1 MADVSFTFSGDAS
14 SLQTALEEIKGEVRK
29 TKDSVQGLAGQ
40 FTASFAAIGGA
51 IAAVKSAFA
60 FFSNIPAQAA
70 RIEDL
75 RVTFTQMTG
84 DAEQAGE
91 ILDDLWHDA
100 ANGAV
105 GLEQMAATAKPLLNV
120 FSDSSSIREWTR
132 RFADMA
138 TGSGVA
144 AEQLSKV
151 FSRAMAVGRI
161 DSRAIDTLAR
171 QGIPIY
177 QELAA
182 VIGTSTEAVQ
192 AMVKKGAVSAD
203 QYAAALRR
211 MTDEGGQ
218 YFNLS
223 SQLSNTT
230 AGSWGTLLENI
241 NRVVAKLGEPINE
254 AITPALQSIAIALEE
269 GIPAM
274 QEFAAGFGT
283 ALTGVVDVI
292 SPIVSGIGE
301 LVSLLGGAETVVAA
315 AAAALLMYVG
325 NTKAATASTISFR
338 AQMVTLGNTIKG
350 LSFSSFVSGYR
361 AALTGLKSAM
371 SSTLAGLKVTWSI
384 AWSTMATV
392 TRAAMVAVKAAIVST
407 GIGLIFVGIGE
418 ALGALYSWFMGNS
431 EAAERAAESTR
442 QFEKSLRNLNKQ
454 ADKVKTYEQYDSFM
468 EQLDER
474 MDDLREERRM
484 AVAKDE
490 DEEVIK
496 LLDQQIARLR
506 QKKRHYE
513 ETLPIQIEEAIE
525 AERAAEAM
533 RRQQEEAAELERKL
547 AAARDKLNDLYRRQ
561 RETEREQYLSGLAPE
576 VQIQLRLAD
585 ATAYGQARHTIETL
599 RQEMEAIMRKPV
611 VTEEDAAR
619 YQMLAATYNKIVE
632 LQRRGREEAERTAET
647 ERRRAEEAAKQEKAR
662 ENAAR
667 DYDMAVK
674 MLQAE
679 IAGNERRLE
688 VLKQQ
693 QRITQLTAE
702 YQRQGLSDAEAR
714 AKRMVA
720 LEKQLERMQEKQKE
734 QEEKRQQQQGRGR
747 QQGTRITDSFA
758 GVGGGGRSVV
768 IGGPLISETK
778 KQTRLLEGIGNNTKR
793 PPTVQVS
800 GNVEAVISR

>member
-1 MADVSFTFSGDAS
+1 MADVSFTFSGDAA
-14 SLQTALEEIKGEVRK
+14 SLQNALNEIKGEVRK

-51 IAAVKSAFA
+51 IAAVKGAFA

-84 DAEQAGE
+84 DAEQAGQ

-105 GLEQMAATAKPLLNV
+105 GLEEMAATAKPLLNV
-120 FSDSSSIREWTR
+120 FSDSASIREWSR
-132 RFADMA
+132 RFADIA

-144 AEQLSKV
+144 ADQLSKV
-151 FSRAMAVGRI
+151 FSRAMAIGKI

-182 VIGTSTEAVQ
+182 VIGTTTEAVQ
-192 AMVKKGAVSAD
+192 AMVKKGLVSAD
-203 QYAAALRR
+203 QYAAAFRR
-211 MTDEGGQ
+211 MTDEGGK
-218 YFNLS
+218 YYNLS
-223 SQLSNTT
+223 SQLSNTS
-230 AGSWGTLLENI
+230 AGSWGTMLENI
-241 NRVVAKLGEPINE
+241 NRVAAKLGEPINE
-254 AITPALQSIAIALEE
+254 AFTPVLQSIAVALEE
-269 GIPAM
+269 SLPAV
-274 QEFAAGFGT
+274 QAFAGSFGS
-283 ALTGVVDVI
+283 AFSGVVAVI

-301 LVSLLGGAETVVAA
+301 LVSVLGGAETVVAA

-325 NTKAATASTISFR
+325 NTKAATASTVSFR
-338 AQMVTLGNTIKG
+338 AQLTTMGNTIKG
-350 LSFSSFVSGYR
+350 LSFSSFVTGFRS
-361 AALTGLKSAM
+361 ALSGLKSAM
-371 SSTLAGLKVTWSI
+371 TATLTGLKLTWSVT
-384 AWSTMATV
+384 WSTMATV

-407 GIGLIFVGIGE
+407 GIGLIIVGIGE
-418 ALGALYSWFMGNS
+418 ALGALYSWFAGNS

-442 QFEKSLRNLNKQ
+442 QFEKSLNSLNKQ
-454 ADKVKTYEQYDSFM
+454 AGKVKTHEQYDSFM

-474 MDDLREERRM
+474 LDDLRDPRDM

-490 DEEVIK
+490 DEEVIA

-513 ETLPIQIEEAIE
+513 ETLPIQIEEAIA

-547 AAARDKLNDLYRRQ
+547 AAAREKLNDLYRRQ
-561 RETEREQYLSGLAPE
+561 RENEREQYLSGLAPE

-585 ATAYGQARHTIETL
+585 ATAYGQTRHTIESL
-599 RQEMEAIMRKPV
+599 RKEMEDIMRKPV
-611 VTEEDAAR
+611 VTEQDVAR
-619 YQMLAATYNKIVE
+619 YEMLASTYNKITE
-632 LQRRGREEAERTAET
+632 LQRRSREEAERTAET
-647 ERRRAEEAAKQEKAR
+647 ERRRAEEAAKQEQAR
-662 ENAAR
+662 QNASR
-667 DYDMAVK
+667 DYDMAVR

-679 IAGNERRLE
+679 IAGDERRLQ

-702 YQRQGLSDAEAR
+702 YQRQGLEDAEAR

-720 LEKQLERMQEKQKE
+720 LEKQLEEAQEKQKQQE
-734 QEEKRQQQQGRGR
+734 QKQQGRSR
-747 QQGTRITDSFA
+747 QQGTRITDSMA

-768 IGGPLISETK
+768 IGGPLVSETK
-778 KQTRLLEGIGNNTKR
+778 KQTRLLEGIGNNTR
-793 PPTVQVS
+793 RGPTIQVS

>member
-1 MADVSFTFSGDAS
+1 MADVSFTFSGDAA
-14 SLQTALEEIKGEVRK
+14 SLQNALNEIKGEVRK

-51 IAAVKSAFA
+51 IAAVKGAFA

-84 DAEQAGE
+84 DAEQAGQ

-105 GLEQMAATAKPLLNV
+105 GLEEMAATAKPLLNV
-120 FSDSSSIREWTR
+120 FSDSASIREWSR
-132 RFADMA
+132 RFADIA

-144 AEQLSKV
+144 ADQLSKV
-151 FSRAMAVGRI
+151 FSRAMAIGKI

-182 VIGTSTEAVQ
+182 VIGTTTEAVQ
-192 AMVKKGAVSAD
+192 AMVKKGLVSAD
-203 QYAAALRR
+203 QYAAAFRR
-211 MTDEGGQ
+211 MTDEGGK
-218 YFNLS
+218 YYNLS
-223 SQLSNTT
+223 SQLSNTS
-230 AGSWGTLLENI
+230 AGSWGTMLENI
-241 NRVVAKLGEPINE
+241 NRVAAKLGEPINE
-254 AITPALQSIAIALEE
+254 AFTPVLQSIAVALEE
-269 GIPAM
+269 SLPAV
-274 QEFAAGFGT
+274 QAFAGSFGS
-283 ALTGVVDVI
+283 AFSGVVEVI

-301 LVSLLGGAETVVAA
+301 LVSVLGGAETVVAA

-325 NTKAATASTISFR
+325 NTKAATASTVSFR
-338 AQMVTLGNTIKG
+338 AQLTTLGNTIKG
-350 LSFSSFVSGYR
+350 LSFSSFVTGFR
-361 AALTGLKSAM
+361 TALSGLKSAM
-371 SSTLAGLKVTWSI
+371 TATLTGLKLTWSVT
-384 AWSTMATV
+384 WSTMATV

-407 GIGLIFVGIGE
+407 GIGLIIVGIGE
-418 ALGALYSWFMGNS
+418 ALGALYSWFAGNS

-442 QFEKSLRNLNKQ
+442 QFEKSLNNLNKQ
-454 ADKVKTYEQYDSFM
+454 AGKVKTHEQYDSFM

-474 MDDLREERRM
+474 LDDLRDQRDM

-490 DEEVIK
+490 DEEVIA

-506 QKKRHYE
+506 QKRRHYE
-513 ETLPIQIEEAIE
+513 ETLPIQIEEAIA

-533 RRQQEEAAELERKL
+533 RKQAEEAAELERKL
-547 AAARDKLNDLYRRQ
+547 AAAREKLNDLYRRQ
-561 RETEREQYLSGLAPE
+561 RENEREQYLSGLAPE

-585 ATAYGQARHTIETL
+585 ATAYGQTRHTIESL
-599 RQEMEAIMRKPV
+599 RKEMEDIMRKPV
-611 VTEEDAAR
+611 VTEQDVAR
-619 YQMLAATYNKIVE
+619 YEKLAATHNKIVE
-632 LQRRGREEAERTAET
+632 LQRRSREEAERTAET
-647 ERRRAEEAAKQEKAR
+647 ERRRAEEAAKQEQAR
-662 ENAAR
+662 QNAAR
-667 DYDMAVK
+667 DYDMAVRL
-674 MLQAE
+674 LQAE
-679 IAGNERRLE
+679 IAGDERRLQ

-702 YQRQGLSDAEAR
+702 YQRQGLEDAEAR

-720 LEKQLERMQEKQKE
+720 LEKQLEEMQEKQKQQE
-734 QEEKRQQQQGRGR
+734 QKQQGRSR
-747 QQGTRITDSFA
+747 QQGTRITDSMA

-768 IGGPLISETK
+768 IGGPLVSETK
-778 KQTRLLEGIGNNTKR
+778 KQTRLLEGIGNNTR
-793 PPTVQVS
+793 RGPTIQVS

>member
-1 MADVSFTFSGDAS
+1 MADVSFTFSGDAA
-14 SLQTALEEIKGEVRK
+14 SLQNALNEIKGEVRK

-51 IAAVKSAFA
+51 IAAVKGAFA

-84 DAEQAGE
+84 DAEQAGQ

-105 GLEQMAATAKPLLNV
+105 GLEEMAATAKPLLNV
-120 FSDSSSIREWTR
+120 FSDSASIREWSR
-132 RFADMA
+132 RFADIA

-144 AEQLSKV
+144 ADQLSKV
-151 FSRAMAVGRI
+151 FSRAMAIGKI

-182 VIGTSTEAVQ
+182 VIGTTTEAVQ
-192 AMVKKGAVSAD
+192 AMVKKGLVSAD
-203 QYAAALRR
+203 QYAAAFRR
-211 MTDEGGQ
+211 MTDEGGK
-218 YFNLS
+218 YYNLS
-223 SQLSNTT
+223 SQLSNTS
-230 AGSWGTLLENI
+230 AGSWGTMLENI
-241 NRVVAKLGEPINE
+241 NRVAAKLGEPINE
-254 AITPALQSIAIALEE
+254 AFTPVLQSIAVALEE
-269 GIPAM
+269 SLPAV
-274 QEFAAGFGT
+274 QAFAGSFGS
-283 ALTGVVDVI
+283 AFSGVVEVI

-301 LVSLLGGAETVVAA
+301 LVSVLGGAETVIAA

-325 NTKAATASTISFR
+325 NTKTAVTSTVSFR
-338 AQMVTLGNTIKG
+338 AQLTTLGNTIKG
-350 LSFSSFVSGYR
+350 LSFSSFVTGFR
-361 AALTGLKSAM
+361 TALSGLKSAM
-371 SSTLAGLKVTWSI
+371 TATLTGLKLTWSVT
-384 AWSTMATV
+384 WSTMATV

-407 GIGLIFVGIGE
+407 GIGLIIVGIGE
-418 ALGALYSWFMGNS
+418 ALGALYSWFAGNS

-442 QFEKSLRNLNKQ
+442 QFEKSLNNLNKQ
-454 ADKVKTYEQYDSFM
+454 AGKVKTHEQYDSFM

-474 MDDLREERRM
+474 LDDLRDQRDM

-490 DEEVIK
+490 DEEVIA

-513 ETLPIQIEEAIE
+513 ETLPVQIEEAIA

-533 RRQQEEAAELERKL
+533 RKQAEEAAELERKL
-547 AAARDKLNDLYRRQ
+547 AAAREKLNDLYRRQ
-561 RETEREQYLSGLAPE
+561 RENEREQYLSGLAPE

-585 ATAYGQARHTIETL
+585 ATAYGQTRHTIESL
-599 RQEMEAIMRKPV
+599 RKEMEDIMRKPV
-611 VTEEDAAR
+611 VTEQDVAR
-619 YQMLAATYNKIVE
+619 YEMLASTYNKITE
-632 LQRRGREEAERTAET
+632 LQRRSREEAERTAET
-647 ERRRAEEAAKQEKAR
+647 ERRRAEEAAKQEQAR
-662 ENAAR
+662 QNASR

-679 IAGNERRLE
+679 IAGDERRLQ

-702 YQRQGLSDAEAR
+702 YQRQGLEDAEAR

-720 LEKQLERMQEKQKE
+720 LEKQLEEAQEKQKQQE
-734 QEEKRQQQQGRGR
+734 QKQQGRSR
-747 QQGTRITDSFA
+747 QQGTRITDSMA

-768 IGGPLISETK
+768 IGGPLVSETK
-778 KQTRLLEGIGNNTKR
+778 KQTRLLEGIGNNTR
-793 PPTVQVS
+793 RGPTIQVS

>member
-1 MADVSFTFSGDAS
+1 MADVSFTFSGDAA
-14 SLQTALEEIKGEVRK
+14 SLQNALNEIKGEVRK

-51 IAAVKSAFA
+51 IAAVKGAFA

-84 DAEQAGE
+84 DAEQAGQ

-105 GLEQMAATAKPLLNV
+105 GLEEMAATAKPLLNV
-120 FSDSSSIREWTR
+120 FSDSASIREWSR
-132 RFADMA
+132 RFADIA

-144 AEQLSKV
+144 ADQLSKV
-151 FSRAMAVGRI
+151 FSRAMAIGKI

-182 VIGTSTEAVQ
+182 IIGTTTEAVQ
-192 AMVKKGAVSAD
+192 AMVKKGLVSAD
-203 QYAAALRR
+203 QYAAAFRR
-211 MTDEGGQ
+211 MTDEGGK
-218 YFNLS
+218 YYNLS
-223 SQLSNTT
+223 SQLSNTS
-230 AGSWGTLLENI
+230 AGSWGTMLENI
-241 NRVVAKLGEPINE
+241 NRVAAKLGEPINE
-254 AITPALQSIAIALEE
+254 AFTPVLQSIAVALEE
-269 GIPAM
+269 SLPAV
-274 QEFAAGFGT
+274 QAFAGSFGS
-283 ALTGVVDVI
+283 AFSGVEAVI

-301 LVSLLGGAETVVAA
+301 LVSVLGGAETVVAA

-325 NTKAATASTISFR
+325 NTKAATTSTVSFR
-338 AQMVTLGNTIKG
+338 AQLTTLGNTIKG
-350 LSFSSFVSGYR
+350 LSFSSFVTGFR
-361 AALTGLKSAM
+361 TALSGLKSAM
-371 SSTLAGLKVTWSI
+371 AATLTGLKLTWSVT
-384 AWSTMATV
+384 WSTMATV

-407 GIGLIFVGIGE
+407 GIGLIIVGIGE
-418 ALGALYSWFMGNS
+418 ALGALYSWFAGNS

-442 QFEKSLRNLNKQ
+442 QFEKSLNNLNKQ
-454 ADKVKTYEQYDSFM
+454 AGKVKTHEQYDSFM

-474 MDDLREERRM
+474 LDDLRDQRDM

-490 DEEVIK
+490 DEEVIA

-506 QKKRHYE
+506 QKRRHYE
-513 ETLPIQIEEAIE
+513 ETLPIQIEEAIA

-533 RRQQEEAAELERKL
+533 RKQAEEAAELERKL
-547 AAARDKLNDLYRRQ
+547 AAAREKLNDLYRRQ
-561 RETEREQYLSGLAPE
+561 RENEREQYLSGLAPE

-585 ATAYGQARHTIETL
+585 ATAYGQTRHTIESL
-599 RQEMEAIMRKPV
+599 RKEMEDIMRKPV
-611 VTEEDAAR
+611 VTEQDVAR
-619 YQMLAATYNKIVE
+619 YEMLAGTYNKITE
-632 LQRRGREEAERTAET
+632 LQRRSREEAERTAET
-647 ERRRAEEAAKQEKAR
+647 ERRRAEEAAKQEQAR
-662 ENAAR
+662 QNASR
-667 DYDMAVK
+667 DYDMAVR

-679 IAGNERRLE
+679 IAGDERRLQ

-702 YQRQGLSDAEAR
+702 YQRQGLEDAEAR

-720 LEKQLERMQEKQKE
+720 LEKQLEEAQEKQKQQE
-734 QEEKRQQQQGRGR
+734 QKQQGRSR
-747 QQGTRITDSFA
+747 QQGTRITDSMA

-768 IGGPLISETK
+768 IGGPLVSETK
-778 KQTRLLEGIGNNTKR
+778 KQTRLLEGIGNNTR
-793 PPTVQVS
+793 RGPTIQVS

>member
-1 MADVSFTFSGDAS
+1 MADVSFTFSGDAA
-14 SLQTALEEIKGEVRK
+14 SLQNALNEIKGEVRK

-51 IAAVKSAFA
+51 IAAVKGAFA

-84 DAEQAGE
+84 DAEQAGQ

-105 GLEQMAATAKPLLNV
+105 GLEEMAATAKPLLNV
-120 FSDSSSIREWTR
+120 FSDSASIREWSR
-132 RFADMA
+132 RFADIA

-144 AEQLSKV
+144 ADQLSKV
-151 FSRAMAVGRI
+151 FSRAMAIGKI

-182 VIGTSTEAVQ
+182 VIGTTTEAVQ
-192 AMVKKGAVSAD
+192 AMVKKGLVSAD
-203 QYAAALRR
+203 QYAAAFRR
-211 MTDEGGQ
+211 MTDEGGK
-218 YFNLS
+218 YYNLS
-223 SQLSNTT
+223 SQLSNTS
-230 AGSWGTLLENI
+230 AGSWGTMLENI
-241 NRVVAKLGEPINE
+241 NRVAAKLGEPINE
-254 AITPALQSIAIALEE
+254 AFTPVLQSIAVALEE
-269 GIPAM
+269 SLPAV
-274 QEFAAGFGT
+274 QAFAGSFGS
-283 ALTGVVDVI
+283 AFSGVVEVI

-301 LVSLLGGAETVVAA
+301 LVSVLGGAETVVAA

-325 NTKAATASTISFR
+325 NTKAATTSTVSFR
-338 AQMVTLGNTIKG
+338 AQLTTLGNTIKG
-350 LSFSSFVSGYR
+350 LSFSSFVTGFR
-361 AALTGLKSAM
+361 TALSGLKSAM
-371 SSTLAGLKVTWSI
+371 TATLTGLKLTWSVT
-384 AWSTMATV
+384 WSTMATV

-407 GIGLIFVGIGE
+407 GIGLIIVGIGE
-418 ALGALYSWFMGNS
+418 ALGALYSWFAGNS

-442 QFEKSLRNLNKQ
+442 QFEKSLNNLNKQ
-454 ADKVKTYEQYDSFM
+454 AGKVKTHEQYDSFM

-474 MDDLREERRM
+474 LDDLRDQRDM

-490 DEEVIK
+490 DEEVIA

-506 QKKRHYE
+506 QKRRHYE
-513 ETLPIQIEEAIE
+513 ETLPIQIEEAIA

-533 RRQQEEAAELERKL
+533 RKQAEEAAELERKL
-547 AAARDKLNDLYRRQ
+547 AAAREKLNDLYRRQ
-561 RETEREQYLSGLAPE
+561 RENEREQYLSGLAPE

-585 ATAYGQARHTIETL
+585 ATAYGQTRHTIESL
-599 RQEMEAIMRKPV
+599 RKEMEDIMRKPV
-611 VTEEDAAR
+611 VTEQDVAR
-619 YQMLAATYNKIVE
+619 YEMLASTYNKITE
-632 LQRRGREEAERTAET
+632 LQRRSREEAERTAET
-647 ERRRAEEAAKQEKAR
+647 ERRRAEEAAKQEQAR
-662 ENAAR
+662 QNAAR
-667 DYDMAVK
+667 DYDTAVK

-679 IAGNERRLE
+679 IAGDERRLQ

-702 YQRQGLSDAEAR
+702 YQRQGLEDAEAR

-720 LEKQLERMQEKQKE
+720 LEKQLEEAQEKQKQQE
-734 QEEKRQQQQGRGR
+734 QKQQGRSR
-747 QQGTRITDSFA
+747 QQGTRITDSMA

-768 IGGPLISETK
+768 IGGPLVSETK
-778 KQTRLLEGIGNNTKR
+778 KQTRLLEGIGNNTR
-793 PPTVQVS
+793 RGPTIQVS

>member
-1 MADVSFTFSGDAS
+1 MSDVSFTFSGDAA
-14 SLQTALEEIKGEVRK
+14 SLQNALNEIKGEVRK

-51 IAAVKSAFA
+51 IAAVKGAFA

-84 DAEQAGE
+84 DAEQAGQ

-120 FSDSSSIREWTR
+120 FSDSASIREWSR
-132 RFADMA
+132 RFADIA

-144 AEQLSKV
+144 ADQLSKV
-151 FSRAMAVGRI
+151 FSRAMAIGKI

-182 VIGTSTEAVQ
+182 VIGTTTEAVQ
-192 AMVKKGAVSAD
+192 TMVKKGLVSAD
-203 QYAAALRR
+203 QYAAAFRR
-211 MTDEGGQ
+211 MTDEGGK
-218 YFNLS
+218 YYNLS
-223 SQLSNTT
+223 SQLSNTS
-230 AGSWGTLLENI
+230 AGSWGTMLENI
-241 NRVVAKLGEPINE
+241 NRVAAKLGEPINE
-254 AITPALQSIAIALEE
+254 AFTPVLQSIAVALEE
-269 GIPAM
+269 SLPAV
-274 QEFAAGFGT
+274 QAFAGSFVSAFS
-283 ALTGVVDVI
+283 GVVEVI

-301 LVSLLGGAETVVAA
+301 LVSVLGGAETVVAA

-325 NTKAATASTISFR
+325 NTKAATASTVSFR
-338 AQMVTLGNTIKG
+338 AQLTTLGNTIKG
-350 LSFSSFVSGYR
+350 LSFSSFVTGFR
-361 AALTGLKSAM
+361 TALSGLKSAM
-371 SSTLAGLKVTWSI
+371 TATLTGLKLTWSVT
-384 AWSTMATV
+384 WSTMATV

-407 GIGLIFVGIGE
+407 GIGLIIVGIGE
-418 ALGALYSWFMGNS
+418 ALGALYSWFAGNS

-442 QFEKSLRNLNKQ
+442 QFEKSLNSLNKQ
-454 ADKVKTYEQYDSFM
+454 AGKVKTHEQYDSFM

-474 MDDLREERRM
+474 LDDLRDQRDM
-484 AVAKDE
+484 AVAKEE
-490 DEEVIK
+490 DEEVIA

-506 QKKRHYE
+506 QKRRHYE
-513 ETLPIQIEEAIE
+513 ETLPIQIEEAIA

-533 RRQQEEAAELERKL
+533 RKQAEEAAELERKL
-547 AAARDKLNDLYRRQ
+547 AAAREKLNDLYRRQ
-561 RETEREQYLSGLAPE
+561 RENEREQYLSGLAPE

-585 ATAYGQARHTIETL
+585 ATAYGQTRHTIESL
-599 RQEMEAIMRKPV
+599 RKEMEDIMRKPV
-611 VTEEDAAR
+611 VTEQDVAR
-619 YQMLAATYNKIVE
+619 YEMLASTYNKITE
-632 LQRRGREEAERTAET
+632 LQRRSREEAERTAET
-647 ERRRAEEAAKQEKAR
+647 ERRRADEAAKQEQAR
-662 ENAAR
+662 QNASR

-679 IAGNERRLE
+679 IAGDERRLQ

-702 YQRQGLSDAEAR
+702 YQRQGLEDAEAR

-720 LEKQLERMQEKQKE
+720 LEKQLEEAQEKQKQQE
-734 QEEKRQQQQGRGR
+734 QKQQGRSR
-747 QQGTRITDSFA
+747 QQGTRITDSMA

-768 IGGPLISETK
+768 IGGPLVSETK
-778 KQTRLLEGIGNNTKR
+778 KQTRLLEGIGNNTR
-793 PPTVQVS
+793 RGPTIQVS

>member
-1 MADVSFTFSGDAS
+1 MADVSFTFSGDAA
-14 SLQTALEEIKGEVRK
+14 SLQNALNEIKGEVRK

-51 IAAVKSAFA
+51 IAAVKGAFA

-84 DAEQAGE
+84 DAEQAGQ

-120 FSDSSSIREWTR
+120 FSDSASIREWSR
-132 RFADMA
+132 RFADIA

-144 AEQLSKV
+144 ADQLSKV
-151 FSRAMAVGRI
+151 FSRAMAIGKI

-182 VIGTSTEAVQ
+182 VIGTTTEAVQ
-192 AMVKKGAVSAD
+192 DMVKKGLVSAD
-203 QYAAALRR
+203 QYAAAFRR
-211 MTDEGGQ
+211 MTDEGGK
-218 YFNLS
+218 YHNLS
-223 SQLSNTT
+223 SQLSNTS
-230 AGSWGTLLENI
+230 AGSWGTMLENI
-241 NRVVAKLGEPINE
+241 NRVAAKLGEPINE
-254 AITPALQSIAIALEE
+254 AFTPVLQSIAVALEE
-269 GIPAM
+269 SLPAV
-274 QEFAAGFGT
+274 QAFAGSFGS
-283 ALTGVVDVI
+283 AFSGVVAVI
-292 SPIVSGIGE
+292 THIVSSIGE
-301 LVSLLGGAETVVAA
+301 LVSVLGGAETVVAA

-325 NTKAATASTISFR
+325 NTKAATASTVSFR
-338 AQMVTLGNTIKG
+338 AQLTTLGNTIKG
-350 LSFSSFVSGYR
+350 LSFSSFVTGFR
-361 AALTGLKSAM
+361 TALSGLKSAM
-371 SSTLAGLKVTWSI
+371 TATLTGLKLTWSVT
-384 AWSTMATV
+384 WSTMATV

-407 GIGLIFVGIGE
+407 GIGLIIVGIGE
-418 ALGALYSWFMGNS
+418 ALGALYSWFAGNS

-442 QFEKSLRNLNKQ
+442 QFEKSLNSLNKQ
-454 ADKVKTYEQYDSFM
+454 AGKVKTHEQYDSFM

-474 MDDLREERRM
+474 IDDLRDQRDM
-484 AVAKDE
+484 AVVKDE
-490 DEEVIK
+490 DEEVIA

-513 ETLPIQIEEAIE
+513 ETLPIQIEEAIA

-533 RRQQEEAAELERKL
+533 RKQAEEAAELERKL
-547 AAARDKLNDLYRRQ
+547 AAAREKLNDLYRRQ
-561 RETEREQYLSGLAPE
+561 RENEREQYLSGLAPE

-585 ATAYGQARHTIETL
+585 ATAYGQTRHTIESL
-599 RQEMEAIMRKPV
+599 RKEMEDIMRKPV
-611 VTEEDAAR
+611 VTEQDVAR
-619 YQMLAATYNKIVE
+619 YEMLASTYNKITE

-647 ERRRAEEAAKQEKAR
+647 ERRRAEEAAKQEQAR
-662 ENAAR
+662 QNASR

-679 IAGNERRLE
+679 IAGDERRLQ

-702 YQRQGLSDAEAR
+702 YQRQGLEDAEAR

-720 LEKQLERMQEKQKE
+720 LEKQLEEMQEKQKQQE
-734 QEEKRQQQQGRGR
+734 QKQQGRSR
-747 QQGTRITDSFA
+747 QQGTRITDSMA

-768 IGGPLISETK
+768 IGGPLVSETK
-778 KQTRLLEGIGNNTKR
+778 KQTRLLEGIGNNTR
-793 PPTVQVS
+793 RGPTIQVS

>member
-1 MADVSFTFSGDAS
+1 MSDVSFTFSGDAA
-14 SLQTALEEIKGEVRK
+14 SLQNALNEIKGEVRK

-51 IAAVKSAFA
+51 IAAVKGAFA
-60 FFSNIPAQAA
+60 FFSNIPAQTA

-84 DAEQAGE
+84 DAEQAGQ

-105 GLEQMAATAKPLLNV
+105 GLEEMAATAKPLLNV
-120 FSDSSSIREWTR
+120 FSDSASIREWSR
-132 RFADMA
+132 RFADIA

-144 AEQLSKV
+144 ADQLSKV
-151 FSRAMAVGRI
+151 FSRAMAIGKI

-182 VIGTSTEAVQ
+182 VIGTTTEAVQ
-192 AMVKKGAVSAD
+192 TMVKKGLVSAD
-203 QYAAALRR
+203 QYAAAFRR
-211 MTDEGGQ
+211 MTDEGGK
-218 YFNLS
+218 YYNLS
-223 SQLSNTT
+223 SQLSNTS
-230 AGSWGTLLENI
+230 AGSWGTMLENI
-241 NRVVAKLGEPINE
+241 NRVAAKLGEPINE
-254 AITPALQSIAIALEE
+254 AFTPVLQSIAVALEE
-269 GIPAM
+269 SLPAV
-274 QEFAAGFGT
+274 QAFAGSFGS
-283 ALTGVVDVI
+283 AFSGVVAVI

-301 LVSLLGGAETVVAA
+301 LVSVLGGAETVVAA

-325 NTKAATASTISFR
+325 NTKAATTSTVSFR
-338 AQMVTLGNTIKG
+338 AQLTTLGNTIKG
-350 LSFSSFVSGYR
+350 LSFSSFVTGFR
-361 AALTGLKSAM
+361 TALSGLKSAM
-371 SSTLAGLKVTWSI
+371 TATLTGLKLTWSVT
-384 AWSTMATV
+384 WSTMATV

-407 GIGLIFVGIGE
+407 GIGLIIVGIGE
-418 ALGALYSWFMGNS
+418 ALGALYSWFAGNS

-442 QFEKSLRNLNKQ
+442 QFEKSLNSLNKQ
-454 ADKVKTYEQYDSFM
+454 AGKVKTHEQYDSFM

-474 MDDLREERRM
+474 IDDLRDQRDM

-490 DEEVIK
+490 DEEVIA

-513 ETLPIQIEEAIE
+513 ETIPIQIEEAIA

-547 AAARDKLNDLYRRQ
+547 ADAREKLNDLYRRQ
-561 RETEREQYLSGLAPE
+561 RENEREQYLSGLAPE

-585 ATAYGQARHTIETL
+585 ATAYGQTRHTIESL
-599 RQEMEAIMRKPV
+599 RKEMEDIMRKPV
-611 VTEEDAAR
+611 VTEQDVAR
-619 YQMLAATYNKIVE
+619 YEMLASTYNKITE

-647 ERRRAEEAAKQEKAR
+647 ERRRAEEAAKQEQAR
-662 ENAAR
+662 QNASR
-667 DYDMAVK
+667 DYDMAVR

-679 IAGNERRLE
+679 IAGDERRLQ

-702 YQRQGLSDAEAR
+702 YQRQGLEDAEAR

-720 LEKQLERMQEKQKE
+720 LEKQLEEMQEKQKQQE
-734 QEEKRQQQQGRGR
+734 QKQQGRSR
-747 QQGTRITDSFA
+747 QQGTRITDSMA

-768 IGGPLISETK
+768 IGGPLVSETK
-778 KQTRLLEGIGNNTKR
+778 KQTRLLEGIGNNTR
-793 PPTVQVS
+793 RGPTIQVS

>member
-1 MADVSFTFSGDAS
+1 MADVSFTFSGDAA
-14 SLQTALEEIKGEVRK
+14 SLQNALNEIKGEVRK

-51 IAAVKSAFA
+51 IAAVKGAFA

-84 DAEQAGE
+84 DAEQAGQ

-105 GLEQMAATAKPLLNV
+105 GLEEMAATAKPLLNV
-120 FSDSSSIREWTR
+120 FSDSASIREWSR
-132 RFADMA
+132 RFADIA

-144 AEQLSKV
+144 ADQLSKV
-151 FSRAMAVGRI
+151 FSRAMAIGKI

-182 VIGTSTEAVQ
+182 VIGTTTEAVQ
-192 AMVKKGAVSAD
+192 AMVKKGLVSAD
-203 QYAAALRR
+203 QYAAAFRR
-211 MTDEGGQ
+211 MTDEGGK
-218 YFNLS
+218 YYNLS
-223 SQLSNTT
+223 SQLSNTS
-230 AGSWGTLLENI
+230 AGSWGTMLENI
-241 NRVVAKLGEPINE
+241 NRVAAKLGEPINE
-254 AITPALQSIAIALEE
+254 AFTPVLQSIAVALEE
-269 GIPAM
+269 SLPAV
-274 QEFAAGFGT
+274 QAFAGSFGS
-283 ALTGVVDVI
+283 AFSGVVEEI

-301 LVSLLGGAETVVAA
+301 LVSVLGGAETVVAA

-325 NTKAATASTISFR
+325 NTKAATTSTVSFR
-338 AQMVTLGNTIKG
+338 AQLTTLGNTIKG
-350 LSFSSFVSGYR
+350 LSFSSFVTGFR
-361 AALTGLKSAM
+361 TALSGLKSAM
-371 SSTLAGLKVTWSI
+371 TATLTGLKLTWSVT
-384 AWSTMATV
+384 WSTMATV

-407 GIGLIFVGIGE
+407 GIGLIIVGIGE
-418 ALGALYSWFMGNS
+418 ALGALYSWFAGNS

-442 QFEKSLRNLNKQ
+442 QFEKSLNSLNKQ
-454 ADKVKTYEQYDSFM
+454 AGKVKTHEQYDSFM

-474 MDDLREERRM
+474 IDDLRDQRDM

-490 DEEVIK
+490 DEEVIA

-506 QKKRHYE
+506 QKRRHYE
-513 ETLPIQIEEAIE
+513 ETLPIQIEEAIA
-525 AERAAEAM
+525 AERAAKAM

-547 AAARDKLNDLYRRQ
+547 AAAREKLNDLYRRQ
-561 RETEREQYLSGLAPE
+561 RENEREQYLSGLAPE

-585 ATAYGQARHTIETL
+585 ATAYGQTRHTIESL
-599 RQEMEAIMRKPV
+599 RKEMEDIMRKPV
-611 VTEEDAAR
+611 VTEQDVAR
-619 YQMLAATYNKIVE
+619 YEMLASTYNKITE
-632 LQRRGREEAERTAET
+632 LQRRSREEAERTAET
-647 ERRRAEEAAKQEKAR
+647 ERRRAEEAAKQELAR
-662 ENAAR
+662 QNAAR

-679 IAGNERRLE
+679 IAGDERRLQ

-702 YQRQGLSDAEAR
+702 YQRQGLEDAEAR

-720 LEKQLERMQEKQKE
+720 LEKQLEEMQEKQKQQE
-734 QEEKRQQQQGRGR
+734 QKQQGRSR
-747 QQGTRITDSFA
+747 QQGTRITDSMA

-768 IGGPLISETK
+768 IGGPLVSETK
-778 KQTRLLEGIGNNTKR
+778 KQTRLLEGIGNNTR
-793 PPTVQVS
+793 RGPTIQVS

>member
-1 MADVSFTFSGDAS
+1 MADVSFTFSGDAA
-14 SLQTALEEIKGEVRK
+14 SLQNALNEIKGEVRK

-51 IAAVKSAFA
+51 IAAVKGAFA

-84 DAEQAGE
+84 DAEQAGQ

-120 FSDSSSIREWTR
+120 FSDSSSIREWSR
-132 RFADMA
+132 RFADIA

-144 AEQLSKV
+144 ADQLSKV
-151 FSRAMAVGRI
+151 FSRAMAIGKI

-182 VIGTSTEAVQ
+182 VIGTTTEAVQ
-192 AMVKKGAVSAD
+192 AMVKKGLVSAD
-203 QYAAALRR
+203 QYAAAFRR
-211 MTDEGGQ
+211 MTDEGGK
-218 YFNLS
+218 YYNLS
-223 SQLSNTT
+223 SQLSNTS
-230 AGSWGTLLENI
+230 AGSWGTMLENI
-241 NRVVAKLGEPINE
+241 NRVAAKLGEPINE
-254 AITPALQSIAIALEE
+254 AFTPVLQSIAVALEE
-269 GIPAM
+269 SLPAVQAFAGSFGSAFSGIV
-274 QEFAAGFGT
+274 E
-283 ALTGVVDVI
+283 VI

-301 LVSLLGGAETVVAA
+301 LVSVLGGAETVVAA

-325 NTKAATASTISFR
+325 NTKAATTSTVSFR
-338 AQMVTLGNTIKG
+338 AQLTTLGNTIKG
-350 LSFSSFVSGYR
+350 LSFSSFVTGFR
-361 AALTGLKSAM
+361 TALSGLKSAM
-371 SSTLAGLKVTWSI
+371 TATLTGLKLTWSVT
-384 AWSTMATV
+384 WSTMATV

-407 GIGLIFVGIGE
+407 GIGLIIVGIGE
-418 ALGALYSWFMGNS
+418 ALGALYSWFAGNS

-442 QFEKSLRNLNKQ
+442 QFEKSLNSLNKQ
-454 ADKVKTYEQYDSFM
+454 AGKVKTHEQYDSFM

-474 MDDLREERRM
+474 IDDLRDQRDM

-490 DEEVIK
+490 DEEVIA

-506 QKKRHYE
+506 QKRRHYE
-513 ETLPIQIEEAIE
+513 ETLPIQIEEAIA

-547 AAARDKLNDLYRRQ
+547 AAAREKLNDLYRRQ
-561 RETEREQYLSGLAPE
+561 RENEREQYLSGLAPE

-585 ATAYGQARHTIETL
+585 ATAYGQTRHTIESL
-599 RQEMEAIMRKPV
+599 RKEMEDIMRKPV
-611 VTEEDAAR
+611 VTEQDVAR
-619 YQMLAATYNKIVE
+619 YEMLASTYNKITE

-647 ERRRAEEAAKQEKAR
+647 ERRRAEEAAKQEQAR
-662 ENAAR
+662 QNAAR

-679 IAGNERRLE
+679 IAGDERRLQ

-702 YQRQGLSDAEAR
+702 YQRQGLEDAEAR

-720 LEKQLERMQEKQKE
+720 LEKQLEEAQEKQKQQE
-734 QEEKRQQQQGRGR
+734 QKQQGRSR
-747 QQGTRITDSFA
+747 QQGTRITDSMA

-768 IGGPLISETK
+768 IGGPLVSETK
-778 KQTRLLEGIGNNTKR
+778 KQTRLLEGIGNNTR
-793 PPTVQVS
+793 RGPTIQVS

>member
-1 MADVSFTFSGDAS
+1 MADVSFTFSGDAA
-14 SLQTALEEIKGEVRK
+14 SLQNALNEIKGEVRK

-51 IAAVKSAFA
+51 IAAVKGAFA

-84 DAEQAGE
+84 DAEQAGQ

-120 FSDSSSIREWTR
+120 FSDSASIREWSR
-132 RFADMA
+132 RFADIA

-144 AEQLSKV
+144 ADQLSKV
-151 FSRAMAVGRI
+151 FSRAMAIGKI

-182 VIGTSTEAVQ
+182 VIGTTTEAVQ
-192 AMVKKGAVSAD
+192 AMVKKGLVSAD
-203 QYAAALRR
+203 QYAAAFRR
-211 MTDEGGQ
+211 MTDEGGK
-218 YFNLS
+218 YYNLS
-223 SQLSNTT
+223 SQLSNTS
-230 AGSWGTLLENI
+230 AGSWGTMLENI
-241 NRVVAKLGEPINE
+241 NRVAAKLGEPINE
-254 AITPALQSIAIALEE
+254 AFTPVLQSIAVALEE
-269 GIPAM
+269 SLPAV
-274 QEFAAGFGT
+274 QAFAGSFGS
-283 ALTGVVDVI
+283 AFSGVVEVI

-301 LVSLLGGAETVVAA
+301 LVSVLGGAETVIAA

-325 NTKAATASTISFR
+325 NTKAATASTVSFR
-338 AQMVTLGNTIKG
+338 AQLTTLGNTIKG
-350 LSFSSFVSGYR
+350 LSFSSFVTGFR
-361 AALTGLKSAM
+361 TALSGLKSAM
-371 SSTLAGLKVTWSI
+371 TATLTGLKLTWSVT
-384 AWSTMATV
+384 WSTMATV

-407 GIGLIFVGIGE
+407 GIGLIIVGIGE
-418 ALGALYSWFMGNS
+418 ALGALYSWFAGNS

-442 QFEKSLRNLNKQ
+442 QFEKSLNSLNKQ
-454 ADKVKTYEQYDSFM
+454 AGKVKTHEQYDSFM

-474 MDDLREERRM
+474 LDDLRDQRDM

-490 DEEVIK
+490 DEEVIA

-506 QKKRHYE
+506 QKRRHYE
-513 ETLPIQIEEAIE
+513 ETLPIQIEEAIA

-547 AAARDKLNDLYRRQ
+547 AAAREKLNDLYRRQ
-561 RETEREQYLSGLAPE
+561 RENEREQYLSGLAPE

-585 ATAYGQARHTIETL
+585 ATAYGQTRHTIESL
-599 RQEMEAIMRKPV
+599 RKEMEDIMRKPV
-611 VTEEDAAR
+611 VTEQDVAR
-619 YQMLAATYNKIVE
+619 YEMLASTYNKITE

-647 ERRRAEEAAKQEKAR
+647 ERRRAEEAAKQEQAR
-662 ENAAR
+662 QNASR
-667 DYDMAVK
+667 DYDMAVR

-679 IAGNERRLE
+679 IAGDERRLQ

-702 YQRQGLSDAEAR
+702 YQRQGLEDAEAR

-720 LEKQLERMQEKQKE
+720 LERQLEEAQEKQKQQE
-734 QEEKRQQQQGRGR
+734 QKQQGRSR
-747 QQGTRITDSFA
+747 QQGTRITDSMA

-768 IGGPLISETK
+768 IGGPLVSETK
-778 KQTRLLEGIGNNTKR
+778 KQTRLLEGIGNNTR
-793 PPTVQVS
+793 RGPTIQVS

>member
-1 MADVSFTFSGDAS
+1 MADVSFTFSGDAA
-14 SLQTALEEIKGEVRK
+14 SLQNALNEIKGEVRK

-51 IAAVKSAFA
+51 IAAVKGAFA

-84 DAEQAGE
+84 DAEQAGQ

-120 FSDSSSIREWTR
+120 FSDSSSIREWSR
-132 RFADMA
+132 RFADIA

-144 AEQLSKV
+144 ADQLSKV
-151 FSRAMAVGRI
+151 FSRAMAIGKI

-182 VIGTSTEAVQ
+182 VIGTTTEAVQ
-192 AMVKKGAVSAD
+192 AMVKKGLVSAD
-203 QYAAALRR
+203 QYAAAFRR
-211 MTDEGGQ
+211 MTDEGGK
-218 YFNLS
+218 YYNLS
-223 SQLSNTT
+223 SQLSNTS
-230 AGSWGTLLENI
+230 AGSWGTMLENI
-241 NRVVAKLGEPINE
+241 NRVAAKLGEPINE
-254 AITPALQSIAIALEE
+254 AFTPVLQSIAVALEE
-269 GIPAM
+269 SLPAV
-274 QEFAAGFGT
+274 QAFAGSFGS
-283 ALTGVVDVI
+283 AFSGVVAVI

-301 LVSLLGGAETVVAA
+301 LVSVLGGAETVVAA

-325 NTKAATASTISFR
+325 NTKAATTSTVSFR
-338 AQMVTLGNTIKG
+338 AQLTTMGNTIKG
-350 LSFSSFVSGYR
+350 LSFSSFVTGFR
-361 AALTGLKSAM
+361 TALSGLKSAM
-371 SSTLAGLKVTWSI
+371 TATLTGLKLTWSVT
-384 AWSTMATV
+384 WSTMATV

-407 GIGLIFVGIGE
+407 GIGLIIVGIGE
-418 ALGALYSWFMGNS
+418 ALGALYSWFAGNS

-442 QFEKSLRNLNKQ
+442 QFEKSLNSLNKQ
-454 ADKVKTYEQYDSFM
+454 AGKVKTHEQYDSFM

-474 MDDLREERRM
+474 LDDLRDQRDM

-490 DEEVIK
+490 DEEVIA

-506 QKKRHYE
+506 QKRRHYE
-513 ETLPIQIEEAIE
+513 ETLPIQIEEAIA

-533 RRQQEEAAELERKL
+533 RKQAEEAAELERKL
-547 AAARDKLNDLYRRQ
+547 AAAREKLNDLYRRQ
-561 RETEREQYLSGLAPE
+561 RENEREQYLSGLAPE

-585 ATAYGQARHTIETL
+585 ATAYGQTRHTIESL
-599 RQEMEAIMRKPV
+599 RKEMEDIMRKPV
-611 VTEEDAAR
+611 VTEQDVAR
-619 YQMLAATYNKIVE
+619 YEMLASTYNKITE

-647 ERRRAEEAAKQEKAR
+647 ERRRAEEAAKQEQAR
-662 ENAAR
+662 QNASR
-667 DYDMAVK
+667 DYDMAVR

-679 IAGNERRLE
+679 IAGDERRLQ

-702 YQRQGLSDAEAR
+702 YQRQGLEDAEAR

-720 LEKQLERMQEKQKE
+720 LEKQLEEMQEKQKQQE
-734 QEEKRQQQQGRGR
+734 QKQQGRSR
-747 QQGTRITDSFA
+747 QQGTRITDSMA

-768 IGGPLISETK
+768 IGGPLVSETK
-778 KQTRLLEGIGNNTKR
+778 KQTRLLEGIGNNTR
-793 PPTVQVS
+793 RGPTIQVS

>member
-1 MADVSFTFSGDAS
+1 MADVSFTFSGDAA
-14 SLQTALEEIKGEVRK
+14 SLQNALNEIKGEVRK

-51 IAAVKSAFA
+51 IAAVKGAFA

-84 DAEQAGE
+84 DAEQAGQ

-105 GLEQMAATAKPLLNV
+105 GLEEMAATAKPLLNV
-120 FSDSSSIREWTR
+120 FSDTASIREWSR
-132 RFADMA
+132 RFADIA

-144 AEQLSKV
+144 ADQLSKV
-151 FSRAMAVGRI
+151 FSRAMAIGKI

-182 VIGTSTEAVQ
+182 IIGTTTEAVQ
-192 AMVKKGAVSAD
+192 DMVKKGLVSAD
-203 QYAAALRR
+203 QYAAAFRR
-211 MTDEGGQ
+211 MTDEGGK
-218 YFNLS
+218 YYNLS
-223 SQLSNTT
+223 SQLSNTS
-230 AGSWGTLLENI
+230 AGSWGTMLENI
-241 NRVVAKLGEPINE
+241 NRVAAKLGEPINE
-254 AITPALQSIAIALEE
+254 AFTPVLQSIAVALEE
-269 GIPAM
+269 SLPAV
-274 QEFAAGFGT
+274 QAFAGSFGS
-283 ALTGVVDVI
+283 AFSGVVEVI

-301 LVSLLGGAETVVAA
+301 LVSVLGGAETVVAA

-325 NTKAATASTISFR
+325 NTKAATASTVSFR
-338 AQMVTLGNTIKG
+338 AQLTTLGNTIKG
-350 LSFSSFVSGYR
+350 LSFSSFVTGFR
-361 AALTGLKSAM
+361 TALSGLKSAM
-371 SSTLAGLKVTWSI
+371 TATLTGLKLTWSVT
-384 AWSTMATV
+384 WSTMATV

-407 GIGLIFVGIGE
+407 GIGLIIVGIGE
-418 ALGALYSWFMGNS
+418 ALGALYSWFAGNS

-442 QFEKSLRNLNKQ
+442 QFEKSLNNLNKQ
-454 ADKVKTYEQYDSFM
+454 AGKVKTHEQYDSFM

-474 MDDLREERRM
+474 LDDLRDQRDM

-490 DEEVIK
+490 DEEVIA

-506 QKKRHYE
+506 QKRRHYE
-513 ETLPIQIEEAIE
+513 ETLPIQIEEAIA

-533 RRQQEEAAELERKL
+533 RKQAEEAAELERKL
-547 AAARDKLNDLYRRQ
+547 AAAREKLNDLYRRQ
-561 RETEREQYLSGLAPE
+561 RENEREQYLSGLAPE

-585 ATAYGQARHTIETL
+585 ATAYGQTRHTIESL
-599 RQEMEAIMRKPV
+599 RKEMEDIMRKPV
-611 VTEEDAAR
+611 VTEQDVAR
-619 YQMLAATYNKIVE
+619 YEMLASTYNKITE

-647 ERRRAEEAAKQEKAR
+647 ERRRAEEAAKQEQAR
-662 ENAAR
+662 QNAAR

-679 IAGNERRLE
+679 IAGDERRLQ

-702 YQRQGLSDAEAR
+702 YQRQGLEDAEAR

-720 LEKQLERMQEKQKE
+720 LEKQLEEAQEKQKQQE
-734 QEEKRQQQQGRGR
+734 QKQQGRSR
-747 QQGTRITDSFA
+747 QQGTRITDSMA

-768 IGGPLISETK
+768 IGGPLVSETK
-778 KQTRLLEGIGNNTKR
+778 KQTRLLEGIGNNTR
-793 PPTVQVS
+793 RGPTIQVS

>member
-1 MADVSFTFSGDAS
+1 MADVSFTFSGDAA
-14 SLQTALEEIKGEVRK
+14 SLQNALNEIKGEVRK

-51 IAAVKSAFA
+51 IAAVKGAFA

-84 DAEQAGE
+84 DAEQAGQ

-105 GLEQMAATAKPLLNV
+105 GLEEMAATAKPLLNV
-120 FSDSSSIREWTR
+120 FSDSASIREWSR
-132 RFADMA
+132 RFADIA

-144 AEQLSKV
+144 ADQLSKV
-151 FSRAMAVGRI
+151 FSRAMAIGKI

-182 VIGTSTEAVQ
+182 VIGTTTEAVQ
-192 AMVKKGAVSAD
+192 AMVKKGLVSAD
-203 QYAAALRR
+203 QYAAAFRR
-211 MTDEGGQ
+211 MTDEGGK
-218 YFNLS
+218 YYNLS
-223 SQLSNTT
+223 SQLSNTS
-230 AGSWGTLLENI
+230 AGSWGTMLENI
-241 NRVVAKLGEPINE
+241 NRVAAKLGEPINE
-254 AITPALQSIAIALEE
+254 AFTPVLQSIAVALEE
-269 GIPAM
+269 SLPAV
-274 QEFAAGFGT
+274 QTFAGSFGS
-283 ALTGVVDVI
+283 AFSGVVAVI

-301 LVSLLGGAETVVAA
+301 LVSVLGGAETVVAA

-325 NTKAATASTISFR
+325 NTKAATTSTVPFR
-338 AQMVTLGNTIKG
+338 AQLTTLGNTIKG
-350 LSFSSFVSGYR
+350 LSFSSFVTGFR
-361 AALTGLKSAM
+361 TALSGLKSAM
-371 SSTLAGLKVTWSI
+371 TATLTGLKLTWSVT
-384 AWSTMATV
+384 WSTMATV

-407 GIGLIFVGIGE
+407 GIGLIIVGIGE
-418 ALGALYSWFMGNS
+418 ALGALYSWFAGNS

-442 QFEKSLRNLNKQ
+442 QFEKSLNNLNKQ
-454 ADKVKTYEQYDSFM
+454 AGKVKTHEQYDSFM

-474 MDDLREERRM
+474 LDDLRDQRDM

-490 DEEVIK
+490 DEEVIA

-506 QKKRHYE
+506 QKRRHYE
-513 ETLPIQIEEAIE
+513 ETLPIQIEEAIA

-533 RRQQEEAAELERKL
+533 RKQAEEAAELERKL
-547 AAARDKLNDLYRRQ
+547 AAAREKLNDLYRRQ
-561 RETEREQYLSGLAPE
+561 RENEREQYLSGLAPE

-585 ATAYGQARHTIETL
+585 ATAYGQTRHTIESL
-599 RQEMEAIMRKPV
+599 RKEMEDIMRKPV
-611 VTEEDAAR
+611 VTEQDVAR
-619 YQMLAATYNKIVE
+619 YEMLASTYNKITE
-632 LQRRGREEAERTAET
+632 LQRRSREEAERTAET
-647 ERRRAEEAAKQEKAR
+647 ERRRAEEAAKQEQAR
-662 ENAAR
+662 QNAAR

-679 IAGNERRLE
+679 IAGDERRLQ

-702 YQRQGLSDAEAR
+702 YQRQGLEDAEAR

-720 LEKQLERMQEKQKE
+720 LEKQLEEAQEKQKQQE
-734 QEEKRQQQQGRGR
+734 QKQQGRSR
-747 QQGTRITDSFA
+747 QQGTRITDSMA

-768 IGGPLISETK
+768 IGGPLVSETK
-778 KQTRLLEGIGNNTKR
+778 KQTRLLEGIGNNTR
-793 PPTVQVS
+793 RGPTIQVS

>member
-1 MADVSFTFSGDAS
+1 MADVSFTFSGDAA
-14 SLQTALEEIKGEVRK
+14 SLQNALNEIKGEVRK

-51 IAAVKSAFA
+51 IAAVKGAFA

-84 DAEQAGE
+84 DAEQAGQ

-105 GLEQMAATAKPLLNV
+105 GLEEMAATAKPLLNV
-120 FSDSSSIREWTR
+120 FSDSASIREWSR
-132 RFADMA
+132 RFADIA

-144 AEQLSKV
+144 ADQLSKV
-151 FSRAMAVGRI
+151 FSRAMAIGKI

-182 VIGTSTEAVQ
+182 IIGTTTEAVQ
-192 AMVKKGAVSAD
+192 DMVKKGLVSAD
-203 QYAAALRR
+203 QYAAAFRR
-211 MTDEGGQ
+211 MTDEGGK
-218 YFNLS
+218 YYNLS
-223 SQLSNTT
+223 SQLSNTS
-230 AGSWGTLLENI
+230 AGSWGTMLENI
-241 NRVVAKLGEPINE
+241 NRVAAKLGEPINE
-254 AITPALQSIAIALEE
+254 AFTPVLQSIAVALEE
-269 GIPAM
+269 SLPAV
-274 QEFAAGFGT
+274 QAFAGSFGS
-283 ALTGVVDVI
+283 AFSGVVEVI

-301 LVSLLGGAETVVAA
+301 LVSVLGGAETVVAA

-325 NTKAATASTISFR
+325 NTKAATTSTVSFR
-338 AQMVTLGNTIKG
+338 AQLTTLGNTIKG
-350 LSFSSFVSGYR
+350 LSFSSFVTGFR
-361 AALTGLKSAM
+361 TALSGLKSAM
-371 SSTLAGLKVTWSI
+371 TATLTGLKLTWSVT
-384 AWSTMATV
+384 WSTMATV

-407 GIGLIFVGIGE
+407 GIGLIIVGIGE
-418 ALGALYSWFMGNS
+418 ALGALYSWFAGNS

-442 QFEKSLRNLNKQ
+442 QFEKSLNSLNKQ
-454 ADKVKTYEQYDSFM
+454 AGKVKTHEQYDSFM

-474 MDDLREERRM
+474 LDDLRDQRDM

-490 DEEVIK
+490 DEEVIA

-506 QKKRHYE
+506 QKRRHYE
-513 ETLPIQIEEAIE
+513 ETLPIQIEEAIA

-547 AAARDKLNDLYRRQ
+547 AAAREKLNDLYRRQ
-561 RETEREQYLSGLAPE
+561 RENEREQYLSGLAPE

-585 ATAYGQARHTIETL
+585 ATAYGQTRHTIESL
-599 RQEMEAIMRKPV
+599 RKEMEDIMRKPV
-611 VTEEDAAR
+611 VTEQDVAR
-619 YQMLAATYNKIVE
+619 YEMLASTYNKITE
-632 LQRRGREEAERTAET
+632 LQRRSREEAERTAET
-647 ERRRAEEAAKQEKAR
+647 ERRRAEEAAKQEQAR
-662 ENAAR
+662 QNAAR
-667 DYDMAVK
+667 DYDMAVR

-679 IAGNERRLE
+679 IAGDERRLQ

-702 YQRQGLSDAEAR
+702 YQRQGLEDAEAR

-720 LEKQLERMQEKQKE
+720 LEKQLEEAQEKQKQQE
-734 QEEKRQQQQGRGR
+734 QKQQGRSR
-747 QQGTRITDSFA
+747 QQGTRITDSMA

-768 IGGPLISETK
+768 IGGPLVSETK
-778 KQTRLLEGIGNNTKR
+778 KQTRLLEGIGNNTR
-793 PPTVQVS
+793 RGPTIQVS

>member
-1 MADVSFTFSGDAS
+1 MADVSFTFSGDAA
-14 SLQTALEEIKGEVRK
+14 SLQNALNEIKGEVRK

-51 IAAVKSAFA
+51 IAAVKGAFA

-84 DAEQAGE
+84 DAEQAGQ

-105 GLEQMAATAKPLLNV
+105 GLEEMAATAKPLLNV
-120 FSDSSSIREWTR
+120 FSDSASIREWSR
-132 RFADMA
+132 RFADIA

-144 AEQLSKV
+144 ADQLSKV
-151 FSRAMAVGRI
+151 FSRAMAIGKI

-182 VIGTSTEAVQ
+182 VIGTTTEAVQ
-192 AMVKKGAVSAD
+192 AMVKKGLVSAD
-203 QYAAALRR
+203 QYAAAFRR
-211 MTDEGGQ
+211 MTDEGGK
-218 YFNLS
+218 YYNLS
-223 SQLSNTT
+223 SQLSNTS
-230 AGSWGTLLENI
+230 AGSWGTMLENI
-241 NRVVAKLGEPINE
+241 NRVAAKLGEPINE
-254 AITPALQSIAIALEE
+254 AFTPVLQSIAVALEE
-269 GIPAM
+269 SLPAV
-274 QEFAAGFGT
+274 QAFAGSFGS
-283 ALTGVVDVI
+283 AFSGVVEVI

-301 LVSLLGGAETVVAA
+301 LVSVLGGAETVVAA

-325 NTKAATASTISFR
+325 NTKAATASTVSFR
-338 AQMVTLGNTIKG
+338 TQLTTLGNTIKG
-350 LSFSSFVSGYR
+350 LSFSSFVTGFR
-361 AALTGLKSAM
+361 TALSGLKSAM
-371 SSTLAGLKVTWSI
+371 TATLTGLKLTWSVT
-384 AWSTMATV
+384 WSTMATV

-407 GIGLIFVGIGE
+407 GIGLIIVGIGE
-418 ALGALYSWFMGNS
+418 ALGALYSWFAGNS

-442 QFEKSLRNLNKQ
+442 QFEKSLNNLNKQ
-454 ADKVKTYEQYDSFM
+454 AGKVKTHEQYDSFM

-474 MDDLREERRM
+474 LDDLRDQRDM

-490 DEEVIK
+490 DEEVIA
-496 LLDQQIARLR
+496 LLDQQLARLR
-506 QKKRHYE
+506 QKRRHYE
-513 ETLPIQIEEAIE
+513 ETLPIQIEEAIA

-547 AAARDKLNDLYRRQ
+547 AAAREKLNDLYRRQ
-561 RETEREQYLSGLAPE
+561 RENEREQYLSGLAPE

-585 ATAYGQARHTIETL
+585 ATAYGQTRHTIESL
-599 RQEMEAIMRKPV
+599 RKEMEDIMRKPV
-611 VTEEDAAR
+611 VTEQDVAR
-619 YQMLAATYNKIVE
+619 YEMLASTYNKITE

-647 ERRRAEEAAKQEKAR
+647 ERRRAEEAAKQEQAR
-662 ENAAR
+662 QNAAR

-679 IAGNERRLE
+679 IAGDERRLQ

-702 YQRQGLSDAEAR
+702 YQRQGLEDAEAR

-720 LEKQLERMQEKQKE
+720 LEKQLEEAQEKQKQQE
-734 QEEKRQQQQGRGR
+734 QKQQGRSR
-747 QQGTRITDSFA
+747 QQGTRITDSMA

-768 IGGPLISETK
+768 IGGPLVSETK
-778 KQTRLLEGIGNNTKR
+778 KQTRLLEGIGNNTR
-793 PPTVQVS
+793 RGPTIQVS

>member
-1 MADVSFTFSGDAS
+1 MADVSFTFSGDAA
-14 SLQTALEEIKGEVRK
+14 SLQNALNEIKGEVRK

-51 IAAVKSAFA
+51 IAAVKGAFA

-84 DAEQAGE
+84 DAEQAGQ

-105 GLEQMAATAKPLLNV
+105 GLEEMAATAKPLLNV
-120 FSDSSSIREWTR
+120 FSDSASIREWSR
-132 RFADMA
+132 RFADIA

-144 AEQLSKV
+144 ADQLSKV
-151 FSRAMAVGRI
+151 FSRAMAIGKI

-182 VIGTSTEAVQ
+182 VIGTTTEAVQ
-192 AMVKKGAVSAD
+192 AMVKKGLVSAD
-203 QYAAALRR
+203 QYAAAFRR
-211 MTDEGGQ
+211 MTDEGGK
-218 YFNLS
+218 YYNLS
-223 SQLSNTT
+223 SQLSNTS
-230 AGSWGTLLENI
+230 AGSWGTMLENI
-241 NRVVAKLGEPINE
+241 NRVAAKLGEPINE
-254 AITPALQSIAIALEE
+254 AFTPVLQSIAVALEE
-269 GIPAM
+269 SLPAV
-274 QEFAAGFGT
+274 QAFAGSFGS
-283 ALTGVVDVI
+283 AFSGVVAVI

-301 LVSLLGGAETVVAA
+301 LVSVLGGAETVVAA

-325 NTKAATASTISFR
+325 NTKAATASTVSFR
-338 AQMVTLGNTIKG
+338 AQLTTLGNTIKG
-350 LSFSSFVSGYR
+350 LSFSSFVTGFR
-361 AALTGLKSAM
+361 TALSGLKSAM
-371 SSTLAGLKVTWSI
+371 TATLTGLKLTWSVT
-384 AWSTMATV
+384 WSTMATV

-407 GIGLIFVGIGE
+407 GIGLIIVGIGE
-418 ALGALYSWFMGNS
+418 ALGALYSWFAGNS

-442 QFEKSLRNLNKQ
+442 QFEKSLNSLNKQ
-454 ADKVKTYEQYDSFM
+454 AGKVKTHEQYDSFM

-474 MDDLREERRM
+474 LDDLRDQRDM

-490 DEEVIK
+490 DEEVIA

-513 ETLPIQIEEAIE
+513 ETLPIQIEEAIA

-547 AAARDKLNDLYRRQ
+547 AAAREKLNDLYRRQ
-561 RETEREQYLSGLAPE
+561 RENEREQYLSGLAPE

-585 ATAYGQARHTIETL
+585 ATAYGQTRHTIESL
-599 RQEMEAIMRKPV
+599 RKEMEDIMRKPV
-611 VTEEDAAR
+611 VTEQDVAR
-619 YQMLAATYNKIVE
+619 YEMLASTYNKITE
-632 LQRRGREEAERTAET
+632 LQRRSREEAERTAET
-647 ERRRAEEAAKQEKAR
+647 ERRRAEEAAKQEQAR
-662 ENAAR
+662 QNAAR

-679 IAGNERRLE
+679 IAGDERRLQ

-702 YQRQGLSDAEAR
+702 YQRQGLEDAEAR

-720 LEKQLERMQEKQKE
+720 LEKQLEEMQEKQKQQE
-734 QEEKRQQQQGRGR
+734 QKQQGRSR
-747 QQGTRITDSFA
+747 QQGTRITDSMA

-768 IGGPLISETK
+768 IGGPLVSETK
-778 KQTRLLEGIGNNTKR
+778 KQTRLLEGIGNNTR
-793 PPTVQVS
+793 RGPTIQVS

>member
-1 MADVSFTFSGDAS
+1 MADVSFTFSGDAA
-14 SLQTALEEIKGEVRK
+14 SLQNALNEIKGEVRK

-51 IAAVKSAFA
+51 IAAVKGAFA

-84 DAEQAGE
+84 DAEQAGQ

-105 GLEQMAATAKPLLNV
+105 GLEEMAATAKPLLNV
-120 FSDSSSIREWTR
+120 FSDSASIREWSR
-132 RFADMA
+132 RFADIA

-144 AEQLSKV
+144 ADQLSKV
-151 FSRAMAVGRI
+151 FSRAMAIGKI

-182 VIGTSTEAVQ
+182 VIGTTTEAVQ
-192 AMVKKGAVSAD
+192 AMVKKGLVSAD
-203 QYAAALRR
+203 QYAAAFRR
-211 MTDEGGQ
+211 MTDEGGK
-218 YFNLS
+218 YYNLS
-223 SQLSNTT
+223 SQLSNTS
-230 AGSWGTLLENI
+230 AGSWGTMLENI
-241 NRVVAKLGEPINE
+241 NRVAAKLGEPINE
-254 AITPALQSIAIALEE
+254 AFTPVLQSIAVALEE
-269 GIPAM
+269 SLPAV
-274 QEFAAGFGT
+274 QAFAGSFGS
-283 ALTGVVDVI
+283 AFSGVVEVI

-301 LVSLLGGAETVVAA
+301 LVSVLGGAETVVAA

-325 NTKAATASTISFR
+325 NTKAATASTVSFR
-338 AQMVTLGNTIKG
+338 AQLTTLGNTIKG
-350 LSFSSFVSGYR
+350 LSFSSFVTGFR
-361 AALTGLKSAM
+361 TALSGLKSAM
-371 SSTLAGLKVTWSI
+371 TATLTGLKLTWSVT
-384 AWSTMATV
+384 WSTMATV

-407 GIGLIFVGIGE
+407 GIGLIIVGIGE
-418 ALGALYSWFMGNS
+418 ALGALYSWFAGNS

-442 QFEKSLRNLNKQ
+442 QFEKSLNSLNKQ
-454 ADKVKTYEQYDSFM
+454 AGKVKTHEQYDSFM

-474 MDDLREERRM
+474 LDDLRDQRDM

-490 DEEVIK
+490 DEEVIA

-506 QKKRHYE
+506 QKRRHYE
-513 ETLPIQIEEAIE
+513 ETLPIQIEEAIA

-547 AAARDKLNDLYRRQ
+547 AAAREKLNDLYRRQ
-561 RETEREQYLSGLAPE
+561 RENEREQYLSGLAPE

-585 ATAYGQARHTIETL
+585 ATAYGQTRHTIESL
-599 RQEMEAIMRKPV
+599 RKEMEDIMRKPV
-611 VTEEDAAR
+611 VTEQDVAR
-619 YQMLAATYNKIVE
+619 YEMLASTYNKITE

-647 ERRRAEEAAKQEKAR
+647 ERRRAEEAAKQEQAR
-662 ENAAR
+662 QNAAR

-679 IAGNERRLE
+679 IAGDERRLQ

-702 YQRQGLSDAEAR
+702 YQRQGLEDAEAR

-720 LEKQLERMQEKQKE
+720 LEKQLEEMQEKQKQQE
-734 QEEKRQQQQGRGR
+734 QKQQGRSR
-747 QQGTRITDSFA
+747 QQGTRITDSMA

-768 IGGPLISETK
+768 IGGPLVSETK
-778 KQTRLLEGIGNNTKR
+778 KQTRLLEGIGNNTR
-793 PPTVQVS
+793 RGPTIQVS

>member
-1 MADVSFTFSGDAS
+1 MADVSFTFSGDAA
-14 SLQTALEEIKGEVRK
+14 SLQNALNEIKGEVRK

-51 IAAVKSAFA
+51 IAAVKGAFA

-84 DAEQAGE
+84 DAEQAGQ

-105 GLEQMAATAKPLLNV
+105 GLEEMAATAKPLLNV
-120 FSDSSSIREWTR
+120 FSDSASIREWSR
-132 RFADMA
+132 RFADIA

-144 AEQLSKV
+144 ADQLSKV
-151 FSRAMAVGRI
+151 FSRVMAIGKI

-182 VIGTSTEAVQ
+182 VIGTTTEAVQ
-192 AMVKKGAVSAD
+192 AMVKKGLVSAD
-203 QYAAALRR
+203 QYAAAFRR
-211 MTDEGGQ
+211 MTDEGGK
-218 YFNLS
+218 YYNLS
-223 SQLSNTT
+223 SQLSNTS
-230 AGSWGTLLENI
+230 AGSWGTMLENI
-241 NRVVAKLGEPINE
+241 NRVAAKLGEPINE
-254 AITPALQSIAIALEE
+254 AFTPVLQSIAVALEE
-269 GIPAM
+269 SLPAV
-274 QEFAAGFGT
+274 QAFAGSFGS
-283 ALTGVVDVI
+283 AFSGVVEEI

-301 LVSLLGGAETVVAA
+301 LVSVLGGAETVVAA

-325 NTKAATASTISFR
+325 NTKAATASTVSFR
-338 AQMVTLGNTIKG
+338 AQLTTLGNTIKG
-350 LSFSSFVSGYR
+350 LSFSSFVTGFR
-361 AALTGLKSAM
+361 TALSGLKSAM
-371 SSTLAGLKVTWSI
+371 TATLTGLKLTWSVT
-384 AWSTMATV
+384 WSTMATV

-407 GIGLIFVGIGE
+407 GIGLIIVGIGE
-418 ALGALYSWFMGNS
+418 ALGALYSWFAGNS

-442 QFEKSLRNLNKQ
+442 QFEKSLNSLNKQ
-454 ADKVKTYEQYDSFM
+454 AGKVKTHEQYDSFM

-474 MDDLREERRM
+474 LDDLRDQRDM

-490 DEEVIK
+490 DEEVIA

-506 QKKRHYE
+506 QKRRHYE
-513 ETLPIQIEEAIE
+513 ETLPLQIEEAIA

-547 AAARDKLNDLYRRQ
+547 AAAREKLNDLYRRQ
-561 RETEREQYLSGLAPE
+561 RENEREQYLSGLAPE

-585 ATAYGQARHTIETL
+585 ATAYGQTRHTIESL
-599 RQEMEAIMRKPV
+599 RKEMEDIMRKPV
-611 VTEEDAAR
+611 VTEQDVAR
-619 YQMLAATYNKIVE
+619 YEMLASTYNKITE

-647 ERRRAEEAAKQEKAR
+647 ERRRAEEAAKQEQAR
-662 ENAAR
+662 QNAAR

-679 IAGNERRLE
+679 IAGDERRLQ

-702 YQRQGLSDAEAR
+702 YQRQGLEDAEAR

-720 LEKQLERMQEKQKE
+720 LEKQLEEAQEKQKQQE
-734 QEEKRQQQQGRGR
+734 QKQQGRSR
-747 QQGTRITDSFA
+747 QQGTRITDSMA

-768 IGGPLISETK
+768 IGGPLVSETK
-778 KQTRLLEGIGNNTKR
+778 KQTRLLEGIGNNTR
-793 PPTVQVS
+793 RGPTIQVS

>member
-1 MADVSFTFSGDAS
+1 MADVSFTFSGDAA
-14 SLQTALEEIKGEVRK
+14 SLQNALNEIKGEVRK

-51 IAAVKSAFA
+51 IAAVKGAFA

-84 DAEQAGE
+84 DAEQAGQ

-105 GLEQMAATAKPLLNV
+105 GLEEMAATAKPLLNV
-120 FSDSSSIREWTR
+120 FSDSASIREWSR
-132 RFADMA
+132 RFADIA

-144 AEQLSKV
+144 ADQLSKV
-151 FSRAMAVGRI
+151 FSRAMAIGKI

-182 VIGTSTEAVQ
+182 IIGTTTEAVQ
-192 AMVKKGAVSAD
+192 DMVKKGLVSAD
-203 QYAAALRR
+203 QYAAAFRR
-211 MTDEGGQ
+211 MTDEGGK
-218 YFNLS
+218 YYNLS
-223 SQLSNTT
+223 SQLSNTST
-230 AGSWGTLLENI
+230 GSWGTMLENI
-241 NRVVAKLGEPINE
+241 NRVAAKLGEPINE
-254 AITPALQSIAIALEE
+254 AFTPVLQSIAVALEE
-269 GIPAM
+269 SLPAV
-274 QEFAAGFGT
+274 QAFAGSFGS
-283 ALTGVVDVI
+283 AFSGVVAVI

-301 LVSLLGGAETVVAA
+301 LTSVLGGAETVVAA

-325 NTKAATASTISFR
+325 NTKAATASTVSFR
-338 AQMVTLGNTIKG
+338 AQLTTLGNTIKG
-350 LSFSSFVSGYR
+350 LSFSSFVTGFR
-361 AALTGLKSAM
+361 TALSGLKSAM
-371 SSTLAGLKVTWSI
+371 TATLTGLKLTWSVT
-384 AWSTMATV
+384 WSTMATV

-407 GIGLIFVGIGE
+407 GIGLIIVGIGE
-418 ALGALYSWFMGNS
+418 ALGALYSWFAGNS

-442 QFEKSLRNLNKQ
+442 QFEKSLNSLNKQ
-454 ADKVKTYEQYDSFM
+454 AGKVKTHEQYDSFM

-474 MDDLREERRM
+474 IDDLRDQRDM

-490 DEEVIK
+490 DEEVIA

-513 ETLPIQIEEAIE
+513 ETLPIQIEEAIA

-547 AAARDKLNDLYRRQ
+547 AAAREKLNDLYRRQ
-561 RETEREQYLSGLAPE
+561 REDEREQYLSGLAPE

-585 ATAYGQARHTIETL
+585 ATAYGQTRHTIESL
-599 RQEMEAIMRKPV
+599 RKEMEDIMRKPV
-611 VTEEDAAR
+611 VTEQDVAR
-619 YQMLAATYNKIVE
+619 YEMLASTYNKITE

-647 ERRRAEEAAKQEKAR
+647 ERRRAEEAAKQEQAR
-662 ENAAR
+662 QNASR

-679 IAGNERRLE
+679 IAGDERRLQ

-702 YQRQGLSDAEAR
+702 YQRQGLEDAEAR

-720 LEKQLERMQEKQKE
+720 LEKQLEEAQEKQKQQE
-734 QEEKRQQQQGRGR
+734 QKQQGRSR
-747 QQGTRITDSFA
+747 QQGTRITDSMA

-768 IGGPLISETK
+768 IGGPLVSETK
-778 KQTRLLEGIGNNTKR
+778 KQTRLLEGIGNNTR
-793 PPTVQVS
+793 RGPTIQVS

>member
-1 MADVSFTFSGDAS
+1 MADVSFTFSGDAA
-14 SLQTALEEIKGEVRK
+14 SLQNALNEIKGEVRK

-51 IAAVKSAFA
+51 IAAVKGAFA

-84 DAEQAGE
+84 DAEQAGQ

-105 GLEQMAATAKPLLNV
+105 GLEEMAATAKPLLNV
-120 FSDSSSIREWTR
+120 FSDSASIREWSR
-132 RFADMA
+132 RFADIA

-144 AEQLSKV
+144 ADQLSKV
-151 FSRAMAVGRI
+151 FSRAMAIGKI

-182 VIGTSTEAVQ
+182 VIGTTTEAVQ
-192 AMVKKGAVSAD
+192 AMVKKGLVSAD
-203 QYAAALRR
+203 QYAAAFRR
-211 MTDEGGQ
+211 MTDEGGK
-218 YFNLS
+218 YYNLS
-223 SQLSNTT
+223 SQLSNTS
-230 AGSWGTLLENI
+230 AGSWGTMLENI
-241 NRVVAKLGEPINE
+241 NRVAAKLGEPINE
-254 AITPALQSIAIALEE
+254 AFTPVLQSIAVALEE
-269 GIPAM
+269 SLPAV
-274 QEFAAGFGT
+274 QAFAGSFGS
-283 ALTGVVDVI
+283 AFSGVVAVI

-301 LVSLLGGAETVVAA
+301 LVSVLGGAETVVAA

-325 NTKAATASTISFR
+325 NTKAATASTVSFR
-338 AQMVTLGNTIKG
+338 AQLTTLGNTIKG
-350 LSFSSFVSGYR
+350 LSFSSFVTGFR
-361 AALTGLKSAM
+361 TALSGLKSAM
-371 SSTLAGLKVTWSI
+371 TATLTGLKLTWSVT
-384 AWSTMATV
+384 WSTMATV

-407 GIGLIFVGIGE
+407 GIGLIIVGIGE
-418 ALGALYSWFMGNS
+418 ALGALYSWFAGNS

-442 QFEKSLRNLNKQ
+442 QFEKSLNNLNKQ
-454 ADKVKTYEQYDSFM
+454 AGKVKTHEQYDSFM

-474 MDDLREERRM
+474 LDDLRDQRDM

-490 DEEVIK
+490 DEEVIA

-506 QKKRHYE
+506 QKRRHYE
-513 ETLPIQIEEAIE
+513 ETLPIQIEEAIA

-533 RRQQEEAAELERKL
+533 RKQAEEAAELERKL
-547 AAARDKLNDLYRRQ
+547 AAAREKLNDLYRRQ
-561 RETEREQYLSGLAPE
+561 RENEREQYLSGLAPE

-585 ATAYGQARHTIETL
+585 ATAYGQTRHTIESL
-599 RQEMEAIMRKPV
+599 RKEMEDIMRKPV
-611 VTEEDAAR
+611 VTEQDVAR
-619 YQMLAATYNKIVE
+619 YEMLASTYNKITE
-632 LQRRGREEAERTAET
+632 LQRRSREEAERTAET
-647 ERRRAEEAAKQEKAR
+647 ERRRAEEAAKQEQAR
-662 ENAAR
+662 QNASR

-679 IAGNERRLE
+679 IAGDERRLQ

-702 YQRQGLSDAEAR
+702 YQRQGLEDAEAR

-720 LEKQLERMQEKQKE
+720 LEKQLEEAQEKQKQQE
-734 QEEKRQQQQGRGR
+734 QKQQGRSR
-747 QQGTRITDSFA
+747 QQGTRITDSMA

-768 IGGPLISETK
+768 IGGPLVSETK
-778 KQTRLLEGIGNNTKR
+778 KQTRLLEGIGNNTR
-793 PPTVQVS
+793 RGPTIQVS

>member
-1 MADVSFTFSGDAS
+1 MADVSFTFSGDAA
-14 SLQTALEEIKGEVRK
+14 SLQNALNEIKGEVRK

-51 IAAVKSAFA
+51 IAAVKGAFA

-84 DAEQAGE
+84 DAEQAGQ

-105 GLEQMAATAKPLLNV
+105 GLEEMAATAKPLLNV
-120 FSDSSSIREWTR
+120 FSDSASIREWSR
-132 RFADMA
+132 RFADIA

-144 AEQLSKV
+144 ADQLSKV
-151 FSRAMAVGRI
+151 FSRAMAIGKI

-182 VIGTSTEAVQ
+182 IIGTTTEAVQ
-192 AMVKKGAVSAD
+192 DMVKKGLVSAD
-203 QYAAALRR
+203 QYAAAFRR
-211 MTDEGGQ
+211 MTDEGGK
-218 YFNLS
+218 YYNLS
-223 SQLSNTT
+223 SQLSNTS
-230 AGSWGTLLENI
+230 AGSWGTMLENI
-241 NRVVAKLGEPINE
+241 NRVAAKLGEPINE
-254 AITPALQSIAIALEE
+254 AFTPVLQSIAVALEE
-269 GIPAM
+269 SLPAV
-274 QEFAAGFGT
+274 QAFAGSFGS
-283 ALTGVVDVI
+283 AFSGVVEVI

-301 LVSLLGGAETVVAA
+301 LVSVLGGAETVIAA

-325 NTKAATASTISFR
+325 NTKAATASTVSFR
-338 AQMVTLGNTIKG
+338 AQLTTLGNTIKG
-350 LSFSSFVSGYR
+350 LSFSSFVTGFR
-361 AALTGLKSAM
+361 TALSGLKSAM
-371 SSTLAGLKVTWSI
+371 TATLTGLKLTWSVT
-384 AWSTMATV
+384 WSTMATV

-407 GIGLIFVGIGE
+407 GIGLIIVGIGE
-418 ALGALYSWFMGNS
+418 ALGALYSWFAGNS

-442 QFEKSLRNLNKQ
+442 QFEKSLNSLNKQ
-454 ADKVKTYEQYDSFM
+454 AGKVKTHEQYDSFM

-474 MDDLREERRM
+474 LDDLRDQRDM

-490 DEEVIK
+490 DEEVIA
-496 LLDQQIARLR
+496 LLDQQLARLR

-513 ETLPIQIEEAIE
+513 ETLPIQIEEAIA

-547 AAARDKLNDLYRRQ
+547 AAAREKLNDLYRRQ
-561 RETEREQYLSGLAPE
+561 RENEREQYLSGLAPE

-585 ATAYGQARHTIETL
+585 ATAYGQTRHTIESL
-599 RQEMEAIMRKPV
+599 RKEMEDIMRKPV
-611 VTEEDAAR
+611 VTEQDVAR
-619 YQMLAATYNKIVE
+619 YEMLASTYNKITE
-632 LQRRGREEAERTAET
+632 LQRRSREEAERTAET
-647 ERRRAEEAAKQEKAR
+647 ERRRAEEAAKQEQAR
-662 ENAAR
+662 QNAAR

-679 IAGNERRLE
+679 IAGDERRLQ

-702 YQRQGLSDAEAR
+702 YQRQGLEDAEAR

-720 LEKQLERMQEKQKE
+720 LEKQLEEAQEKQKQQE
-734 QEEKRQQQQGRGR
+734 QKQQGRSR
-747 QQGTRITDSFA
+747 QQGTRITDSMA

-768 IGGPLISETK
+768 IGGPLVSETK
-778 KQTRLLEGIGNNTKR
+778 KQTRLLEGIGNNTR
-793 PPTVQVS
+793 RGPTIQVS

>member
-1 MADVSFTFSGDAS
+1 MADVSFTFSGDAA
-14 SLQTALEEIKGEVRK
+14 SLQNALNEIKGEVRK

-51 IAAVKSAFA
+51 IAAVKGAFA

-84 DAEQAGE
+84 DAEQAGQ

-105 GLEQMAATAKPLLNV
+105 GLEEMAATAKPLLNV
-120 FSDSSSIREWTR
+120 FSDSASIREWSR
-132 RFADMA
+132 RFADIA

-144 AEQLSKV
+144 ADQLSKV
-151 FSRAMAVGRI
+151 FSRAMAIGKI

-182 VIGTSTEAVQ
+182 VIGTTTEAVQ
-192 AMVKKGAVSAD
+192 AMVKKGLVSAD
-203 QYAAALRR
+203 QYAAAFRR
-211 MTDEGGQ
+211 MTDEGGK
-218 YFNLS
+218 YYNLS
-223 SQLSNTT
+223 SQLSNTS
-230 AGSWGTLLENI
+230 AGSWGTMLENI
-241 NRVVAKLGEPINE
+241 NRVAAKLGEPINE
-254 AITPALQSIAIALEE
+254 AFTPVLQSIAVALEE
-269 GIPAM
+269 SLPAV
-274 QEFAAGFGT
+274 QAFAGSFGS
-283 ALTGVVDVI
+283 AFSGVVAVI

-301 LVSLLGGAETVVAA
+301 LVSVLGGAETVVAA
-315 AAAALLMYVG
+315 AAAALLMFVG
-325 NTKAATASTISFR
+325 NTKAATTNTVSFR
-338 AQMVTLGNTIKG
+338 AQLTTLGNTIKG
-350 LSFSSFVSGYR
+350 LSFSSFVTGFR
-361 AALTGLKSAM
+361 TALSGLKSAM
-371 SSTLAGLKVTWSI
+371 TATLTGLKLTWSVT
-384 AWSTMATV
+384 WSTMATV
-392 TRAAMVAVKAAIVST
+392 TRAAMVAVKAALVST
-407 GIGLIFVGIGE
+407 GIGLIIVGIGE
-418 ALGALYSWFMGNS
+418 ALGALYSWFAGNS

-442 QFEKSLRNLNKQ
+442 QFEKSLNSLNKQ
-454 ADKVKTYEQYDSFM
+454 AGKVKTHEQYDSFM

-474 MDDLREERRM
+474 LDDLRDQRDM

-490 DEEVIK
+490 DDEVIA

-513 ETLPIQIEEAIE
+513 ETLPLQIEEAIA

-547 AAARDKLNDLYRRQ
+547 AAAREKLNDLYRRQ
-561 RETEREQYLSGLAPE
+561 RENEREQYLSGLAPE

-585 ATAYGQARHTIETL
+585 ATAYGQTRHTIESL
-599 RQEMEAIMRKPV
+599 RKEMEDIMRKPV
-611 VTEEDAAR
+611 VTEQDVAR
-619 YQMLAATYNKIVE
+619 YEMLASTYNKITE
-632 LQRRGREEAERTAET
+632 LQRRSREEAERTAET
-647 ERRRAEEAAKQEKAR
+647 ERRRAEEAAKQEQAR
-662 ENAAR
+662 QNASR
-667 DYDMAVK
+667 DYDMAVR

-679 IAGNERRLE
+679 IAGDERRLQ

-702 YQRQGLSDAEAR
+702 YQRQGLEDAEAR

-720 LEKQLERMQEKQKE
+720 LEKQLEEAQEKQKQQE
-734 QEEKRQQQQGRGR
+734 QKQQGRSR
-747 QQGTRITDSFA
+747 QQGTRITDSMA

-768 IGGPLISETK
+768 IGGPLVSETK
-778 KQTRLLEGIGNNTKR
+778 KQTRLLEGIGNNTR
-793 PPTVQVS
+793 RGPTIQVS

>member
-14 SLQTALEEIKGEVRK
+14 SLQTALDEIKGEVRK

-51 IAAVKSAFA
+51 IVAVKSAFA

-144 AEQLSKV
+144 ADQLSKV

-301 LVSLLGGAETVVAA
+301 LVSILGGAETVVAA
-315 AAAALLMYVG
+315 VAAALLMYVG
-325 NTKAATASTISFR
+325 NTKAATVSTVSFR

-361 AALTGLKSAM
+361 TALTGLKSAM

-392 TRAAMVAVKAAIVST
+392 TRTAMVAVKAAIVST
-407 GIGLIFVGIGE
+407 GIGLIIVGIGE

-585 ATAYGQARHTIETL
+585 ATAYGQARHTIESL

-647 ERRRAEEAAKQEKAR
+647 ERRRAEEAAKQEQAR

-720 LEKQLERMQEKQKE
+720 LEKQLEEMQEKQKE
-734 QEEKRQQQQGRGR
+734 KEQRQQGRSR
-747 QQGTRITDSFA
+747 QQGTRISDSFA

>member
-1 MADVSFTFSGDAS
+1 MADVSFTFSGDAA
-14 SLQTALEEIKGEVRK
+14 SLQNALNEIKGEVRK

-51 IAAVKSAFA
+51 IAAVKGAFA

-84 DAEQAGE
+84 DAEQAGQ

-105 GLEQMAATAKPLLNV
+105 GLEEMAATAKPLLNV
-120 FSDSSSIREWTR
+120 FSDSASIREWSR
-132 RFADMA
+132 RFADIA

-144 AEQLSKV
+144 ADQLSKV
-151 FSRAMAVGRI
+151 FSRAMAIGKI

-182 VIGTSTEAVQ
+182 VIGTTTEAVQ
-192 AMVKKGAVSAD
+192 AMVKKGLVSAD
-203 QYAAALRR
+203 QYAAAFRR
-211 MTDEGGQ
+211 MTDEGGK
-218 YFNLS
+218 YYNLS
-223 SQLSNTT
+223 SQLSNTS
-230 AGSWGTLLENI
+230 AGSWGTMLENI
-241 NRVVAKLGEPINE
+241 NRVAAKLGEPINE
-254 AITPALQSIAIALEE
+254 AFTPVLQSIAVALEE
-269 GIPAM
+269 SLPAV
-274 QEFAAGFGT
+274 QSFAGSFGS
-283 ALTGVVDVI
+283 AFSGVVAVI

-301 LVSLLGGAETVVAA
+301 LVSVLGGAETVVAA

-325 NTKAATASTISFR
+325 NTKAATTSTVSFR
-338 AQMVTLGNTIKG
+338 AQLTTLGNTIKG
-350 LSFSSFVSGYR
+350 LSFSSFVTGFR
-361 AALTGLKSAM
+361 TALSGLKSAM
-371 SSTLAGLKVTWSI
+371 TATLTGLKLTWSVT
-384 AWSTMATV
+384 WSTMATV

-407 GIGLIFVGIGE
+407 GIGLIIVGIGE
-418 ALGALYSWFMGNS
+418 ALGALYSWFAGNS

-442 QFEKSLRNLNKQ
+442 QFEKSLNNLNKQ
-454 ADKVKTYEQYDSFM
+454 AGKVKTHEQYDSFM

-474 MDDLREERRM
+474 LDDLRDQRDM

-490 DEEVIK
+490 DEEVIA

-506 QKKRHYE
+506 QKRRHYE
-513 ETLPIQIEEAIE
+513 ETLPIQIEEAIA

-533 RRQQEEAAELERKL
+533 RKQAEEAAELERKL
-547 AAARDKLNDLYRRQ
+547 AAAREKLNDLYRRQ
-561 RETEREQYLSGLAPE
+561 RENEREQYLSGLAPE

-585 ATAYGQARHTIETL
+585 ATAYGQTRHTIESL
-599 RQEMEAIMRKPV
+599 RKEMEDIMRKPV
-611 VTEEDAAR
+611 VTEQDVAR
-619 YQMLAATYNKIVE
+619 YEMLASTYNKITE
-632 LQRRGREEAERTAET
+632 LQRRSREEAERTAET
-647 ERRRAEEAAKQEKAR
+647 ERRRAEEAAKQEQAR
-662 ENAAR
+662 QNAAR
-667 DYDMAVK
+667 DYDMAVR

-679 IAGNERRLE
+679 IAGDERRLQ

-702 YQRQGLSDAEAR
+702 YQRQGLEDAEAR

-720 LEKQLERMQEKQKE
+720 LEKQLEEAQEKQKQQE
-734 QEEKRQQQQGRGR
+734 QKQQGRSR
-747 QQGTRITDSFA
+747 QQGTRITDSMA

-768 IGGPLISETK
+768 IGGPLVSETK
-778 KQTRLLEGIGNNTKR
+778 KQTRLLEGIGNNTR
-793 PPTVQVS
+793 RGPTIQVS

>member
-1 MADVSFTFSGDAS
+1 MADVSFTFSGDAA
-14 SLQTALEEIKGEVRK
+14 SLQNALNEIKGEVRK

-51 IAAVKSAFA
+51 IAAVKGAFA

-84 DAEQAGE
+84 DAEQAGQ

-105 GLEQMAATAKPLLNV
+105 GLEEMAATAKPLLNV
-120 FSDSSSIREWTR
+120 FSDSASIREWSR
-132 RFADMA
+132 RFADIA

-144 AEQLSKV
+144 ADQLSKV
-151 FSRAMAVGRI
+151 FSRAMAIGKI

-182 VIGTSTEAVQ
+182 VIGTTTEAVQ
-192 AMVKKGAVSAD
+192 AMVKKGLVSAD
-203 QYAAALRR
+203 QYAAAFRR
-211 MTDEGGQ
+211 MTDEGGK
-218 YFNLS
+218 YYNLS
-223 SQLSNTT
+223 SQLSNTS
-230 AGSWGTLLENI
+230 AGSWGTMLENI
-241 NRVVAKLGEPINE
+241 NRVAAKLGEPINE
-254 AITPALQSIAIALEE
+254 AFTPVLQSIAVALEE
-269 GIPAM
+269 SLPAV
-274 QEFAAGFGT
+274 QTFAGSFGS
-283 ALTGVVDVI
+283 AFSGVVAVI

-301 LVSLLGGAETVVAA
+301 LVSVLGGAETVVAA

-325 NTKAATASTISFR
+325 NSKAATASTVSFR
-338 AQMVTLGNTIKG
+338 AQLTTLGNTIKG
-350 LSFSSFVSGYR
+350 LSFSSFVTGFR
-361 AALTGLKSAM
+361 TALSGLKSAM
-371 SSTLAGLKVTWSI
+371 TATLTGLKLTWSVT
-384 AWSTMATV
+384 WSTMATV

-407 GIGLIFVGIGE
+407 GIGLIIVGIGE
-418 ALGALYSWFMGNS
+418 ALGALYSWFAGNS

-442 QFEKSLRNLNKQ
+442 QFEKSLNNLNKQ
-454 ADKVKTYEQYDSFM
+454 AGKVKTHEQYDSFM

-474 MDDLREERRM
+474 LDDLRDQRDM

-490 DEEVIK
+490 DEEVIA

-506 QKKRHYE
+506 QKRRHYE
-513 ETLPIQIEEAIE
+513 ETLPIQIEEAIA

-533 RRQQEEAAELERKL
+533 RKQAEEAAELERKL
-547 AAARDKLNDLYRRQ
+547 AAAREKLNDLYRRQ
-561 RETEREQYLSGLAPE
+561 RENEREQYLSGLAPE

-585 ATAYGQARHTIETL
+585 ATAYGQTRHTIESL
-599 RQEMEAIMRKPV
+599 RKEMEDIMRKPV
-611 VTEEDAAR
+611 VTEQDVAR
-619 YQMLAATYNKIVE
+619 YEMLASTYNKITE

-647 ERRRAEEAAKQEKAR
+647 ERRRAEEAAKQEQAR
-662 ENAAR
+662 QNAAR

-679 IAGNERRLE
+679 IAGDERRLQ

-702 YQRQGLSDAEAR
+702 YQRQGLEDAEAR

-720 LEKQLERMQEKQKE
+720 LEKQLEEAQEKQKQQE
-734 QEEKRQQQQGRGR
+734 QKQQGRSR
-747 QQGTRITDSFA
+747 QQGTRITDSMA

-768 IGGPLISETK
+768 IGGPLVSETK
-778 KQTRLLEGIGNNTKR
+778 KQTRLLEGIGNNTR
-793 PPTVQVS
+793 RGPTIQVS

>member
-1 MADVSFTFSGDAS
+1 MADVSFTFSGDAA
-14 SLQTALEEIKGEVRK
+14 SLQNALNEIKGEVRK

-51 IAAVKSAFA
+51 IAAVKGAFA

-84 DAEQAGE
+84 DAEQAGQ

-105 GLEQMAATAKPLLNV
+105 GLEEMAATAKPLLNV
-120 FSDSSSIREWTR
+120 FSDSASIREWSR
-132 RFADMA
+132 RFADIA

-144 AEQLSKV
+144 ADQLSKV
-151 FSRAMAVGRI
+151 FSRAMAIGKI

-182 VIGTSTEAVQ
+182 IIGTTTEAVQ
-192 AMVKKGAVSAD
+192 DMVKKGLVSAD
-203 QYAAALRR
+203 QYAAAFRR
-211 MTDEGGQ
+211 MTDEGGK
-218 YFNLS
+218 YYNLS
-223 SQLSNTT
+223 SQLSNTS
-230 AGSWGTLLENI
+230 AGSWGTMLENI
-241 NRVVAKLGEPINE
+241 NRVAAKLGEPINE
-254 AITPALQSIAIALEE
+254 AFTPVLQSIAVALEE
-269 GIPAM
+269 SLPAV
-274 QEFAAGFGT
+274 QAFAGSFGS
-283 ALTGVVDVI
+283 AFSGVVAVI
-292 SPIVSGIGE
+292 SPIASGIGE
-301 LVSLLGGAETVVAA
+301 LVSVLGGAETVVAA

-325 NTKAATASTISFR
+325 NTKAATTSTVSFR
-338 AQMVTLGNTIKG
+338 AQLTTLGNTIKG
-350 LSFSSFVSGYR
+350 LSFSSFVTGFR
-361 AALTGLKSAM
+361 TALSGLKSAM
-371 SSTLAGLKVTWSI
+371 TATLTGLKLTWSVT
-384 AWSTMATV
+384 WSTMATV

-407 GIGLIFVGIGE
+407 GIGLIIVGIGE
-418 ALGALYSWFMGNS
+418 ALGALYSWFAGNS

-442 QFEKSLRNLNKQ
+442 QFEKSLNNLNKQ
-454 ADKVKTYEQYDSFM
+454 AGKVKTHEQYDSFM

-474 MDDLREERRM
+474 LDDLRDQRDM

-490 DEEVIK
+490 DEEVIA

-506 QKKRHYE
+506 QKRRHYE
-513 ETLPIQIEEAIE
+513 ETLPIQIEEAIA

-547 AAARDKLNDLYRRQ
+547 AAAREKLNDLYRRQ
-561 RETEREQYLSGLAPE
+561 RENEREQYLSGLAPE

-585 ATAYGQARHTIETL
+585 ATAYGQTRHTIESL
-599 RQEMEAIMRKPV
+599 RKEMEDIMRKPV
-611 VTEEDAAR
+611 VTEQDVAR
-619 YQMLAATYNKIVE
+619 YEKLASTHNKIVE
-632 LQRRGREEAERTAET
+632 LQRRSREEAERTAET
-647 ERRRAEEAAKQEKAR
+647 ERRRAEEAAKQEQAR
-662 ENAAR
+662 QNASR
-667 DYDMAVK
+667 DYDMAVR

-679 IAGNERRLE
+679 IAGDERRLQ

-702 YQRQGLSDAEAR
+702 YQRQGLEDAEAR

-720 LEKQLERMQEKQKE
+720 LEKQLEEAQEKQKQQE
-734 QEEKRQQQQGRGR
+734 QKQQGRSR
-747 QQGTRITDSFA
+747 QQGTRITDSMA

-768 IGGPLISETK
+768 IGGPLVSETK
-778 KQTRLLEGIGNNTKR
+778 KQTRLLEGIGNNTR
-793 PPTVQVS
+793 RGPTIQVS

>member
-1 MADVSFTFSGDAS
+1 MSDVTFTFTGDAS
-14 SLQTALEEIKGEVRK
+14 SLQNALNEIKGEVGK
-29 TKDSVQGLAGQ
+29 TKESVQGLAGQ
-40 FTASFAAIGGA
+40 FAASFAAIGA
-51 IAAVKSAFA
+51 AVAAVKGAFS

-84 DAEQAGE
+84 DAEQAGQ

-144 AEQLSKV
+144 ADQLAKV
-151 FSRAMAVGRI
+151 FSRAMAVGKI

-171 QGIPIY
+171 QGIPVY

-182 VIGTSTEAVQ
+182 VIGTTTTAVQ
-192 AMVKKGAVSAD
+192 DMVKKGTVSAD

-223 SQLSNTT
+223 AQLSNTS
-230 AGSWGTLLENI
+230 AGSWGTMLENI
-241 NRVVAKLGEPINE
+241 NRVAAKLGEPINE
-254 AITPALQSIAIALEE
+254 AFTPVLQSIAIALEE
-269 GIPAM
+269 SMPAV
-274 QEFAAGFGT
+274 QEFAASFGS
-283 ALTGVVDVI
+283 AFTGAVEVI
-292 SPIVSGIGE
+292 TPIVSGIGE
-301 LVSLLGGAETVVAA
+301 LVSVLGGFETVIAA
-315 AAAALLMYVG
+315 AAAAMLMYVG
-325 NTKAATASTISFR
+325 NTKTATASTVSFR
-338 AQMVTLGNTIKG
+338 AQLTALGNTIKG
-350 LSFSSFVSGYR
+350 LSFSSFVTAYRTALSGLR
-361 AALTGLKSAM
+361 SAM

-407 GIGLIFVGIGE
+407 GIGLIIVGIGE

-431 EAAERAAESTR
+431 EAAEKAAESTR

-474 MDDLREERRM
+474 IDDLNEERRM

-490 DEEVIK
+490 DEEVIE
-496 LLDQQIARLR
+496 LLDQQLSRLR
-506 QKKRHYE
+506 QRKRHYE
-513 ETLPIQIEEAIE
+513 ETLPIQIEEAIA

-576 VQIQLRLAD
+576 VQIQLRLSD
-585 ATAYGQARHTIETL
+585 ATAYGQARHTIESL
-599 RQEMEAIMRKPV
+599 RQEMKDISNKSI
-611 VTEEDAAR
+611 VTDEDVAR
-619 YQMLAATYNKIVE
+619 YQLLSSTYNKIVE
-632 LQRRGREEAERTAET
+632 LQRRGREEAERTAEA
-647 ERRRAEEAAKQEKAR
+647 ERRRAEEAARQEQAR
-662 ENAAR
+662 QRAAS

-679 IAGNERRLE
+679 IAGNEKRLA

-702 YQRQGLSDAEAR
+702 YQRQGLEDAEAR

-720 LEKQLERMQEKQKE
+720 LERQLERQQEKQRE
-734 QEEKRQQQQGRGR
+734 QEERRQQQQGRGR
-747 QQGTRITDSFA
+747 PQGSRTSDSFA
-758 GVGGGGRSVV
+758 SVGGGGRSVV

-778 KQTRLLEGIGNNTKR
+778 KQTRLLEGIGNNTRR
-793 PPTVQVS
+793 PPTIKVS

>member
-1 MADVSFTFSGDAS
+1 MADVSFTFSGDAA
-14 SLQTALEEIKGEVRK
+14 SLQNALNEIKGEVRK

-51 IAAVKSAFA
+51 IAAVKGAFA

-84 DAEQAGE
+84 DAEQAGQ

-120 FSDSSSIREWTR
+120 FSDSASIREWAR
-132 RFADMA
+132 RFADIA

-144 AEQLSKV
+144 ADQLSKV
-151 FSRAMAVGRI
+151 FSRAMAIGKI

-182 VIGTSTEAVQ
+182 VIGTTTEAVQ
-192 AMVKKGAVSAD
+192 AMVKKGLVSAD
-203 QYAAALRR
+203 QYAAAFRR
-211 MTDEGGQ
+211 MTDEGGK
-218 YFNLS
+218 YYNLS
-223 SQLSNTT
+223 SQLSNTS
-230 AGSWGTLLENI
+230 AGSWGTMLENI
-241 NRVVAKLGEPINE
+241 NRVAAKLGEPINE
-254 AITPALQSIAIALEE
+254 AFTPVLQSIAVALEE
-269 GIPAM
+269 SLPAV
-274 QEFAAGFGT
+274 QAFAGSFGS
-283 ALTGVVDVI
+283 AFSGVVAVI

-301 LVSLLGGAETVVAA
+301 LVSVLGGAETVVAA

-325 NTKAATASTISFR
+325 NTKAATASTVSFR
-338 AQMVTLGNTIKG
+338 AQLTTLGNTIKG
-350 LSFSSFVSGYR
+350 LSFSSFVTGFR
-361 AALTGLKSAM
+361 TALSGLKSAM
-371 SSTLAGLKVTWSI
+371 TATLTGLKLTWSVT
-384 AWSTMATV
+384 WSTMATV

-407 GIGLIFVGIGE
+407 GIGLIIVGIGE
-418 ALGALYSWFMGNS
+418 ALGALYSWFAGNS

-442 QFEKSLRNLNKQ
+442 QFEKSLNNLNKQ
-454 ADKVKTYEQYDSFM
+454 AGKVKTHEQYDSFM

-474 MDDLREERRM
+474 LDDLRDQRDM

-490 DEEVIK
+490 DEEVIA

-506 QKKRHYE
+506 QKRRHYE
-513 ETLPIQIEEAIE
+513 ETLPIQIEEAIA

-547 AAARDKLNDLYRRQ
+547 AAAREKLNDLYRRQ
-561 RETEREQYLSGLAPE
+561 RENEREQYLSGLAPE

-585 ATAYGQARHTIETL
+585 ATAYGQTRHTIESL
-599 RQEMEAIMRKPV
+599 RKEMEDIMRKPV
-611 VTEEDAAR
+611 VTEQDVAR
-619 YQMLAATYNKIVE
+619 YEMLASTYNKITE

-647 ERRRAEEAAKQEKAR
+647 ERRRAEEAAKQEQAR
-662 ENAAR
+662 QNASR

-679 IAGNERRLE
+679 IAGDERRLQ

-702 YQRQGLSDAEAR
+702 YQRQGLEDAEAR

-720 LEKQLERMQEKQKE
+720 LEKQLEEAQEKQKQQE
-734 QEEKRQQQQGRGR
+734 QKQQGRSR
-747 QQGTRITDSFA
+747 QQGTRITDSMA

-768 IGGPLISETK
+768 IGGPLVSETK
-778 KQTRLLEGIGNNTKR
+778 KQTRLLEGIGNNTR
-793 PPTVQVS
+793 RGPTIQVS

>member
-1 MADVSFTFSGDAS
+1 MADVSFTFSGDAA
-14 SLQTALEEIKGEVRK
+14 SLQNALNEIKGEVRK

-51 IAAVKSAFA
+51 IAAVKGAFA

-84 DAEQAGE
+84 DAEQAGQ

-105 GLEQMAATAKPLLNV
+105 GLEEMAATAKPLLNV
-120 FSDSSSIREWTR
+120 FSDSASIREWSR
-132 RFADMA
+132 RFADIA

-144 AEQLSKV
+144 ADQLSKV
-151 FSRAMAVGRI
+151 FSRAMAIGKI

-182 VIGTSTEAVQ
+182 IIGTTTEAVQ
-192 AMVKKGAVSAD
+192 DMVKKGLVSAD
-203 QYAAALRR
+203 QYAAAFRR
-211 MTDEGGQ
+211 MTDEGGK
-218 YFNLS
+218 YYNLS
-223 SQLSNTT
+223 SQLSNTS
-230 AGSWGTLLENI
+230 AGSWGTMLENI
-241 NRVVAKLGEPINE
+241 NRVAAKLGEPINE
-254 AITPALQSIAIALEE
+254 AFTPVLQSIAVALEE
-269 GIPAM
+269 SLPAV
-274 QEFAAGFGT
+274 QAFAGSFGS
-283 ALTGVVDVI
+283 AFSGVVAVI

-301 LVSLLGGAETVVAA
+301 LVSVLGGAETVVAA

-325 NTKAATASTISFR
+325 NTKAATASTVSFR
-338 AQMVTLGNTIKG
+338 AQLTTLGNTIKG
-350 LSFSSFVSGYR
+350 LSFSSFVTGFR
-361 AALTGLKSAM
+361 TALSGLKSAM
-371 SSTLAGLKVTWSI
+371 TATLTGLKLTWSVT
-384 AWSTMATV
+384 WSTMATV

-407 GIGLIFVGIGE
+407 GIGLIIVGIGE
-418 ALGALYSWFMGNS
+418 ALGALYSWFAGNS

-442 QFEKSLRNLNKQ
+442 QFEKSLNNLNKQ
-454 ADKVKTYEQYDSFM
+454 AGKVKTHEQYDSFM

-474 MDDLREERRM
+474 LDDLRDQRDM

-490 DEEVIK
+490 DEEVIA

-513 ETLPIQIEEAIE
+513 ETLPIQIEEAIA

-533 RRQQEEAAELERKL
+533 RKQAEEAAELERKL
-547 AAARDKLNDLYRRQ
+547 AAAREKLNDLYRRQ
-561 RETEREQYLSGLAPE
+561 RENEREQYLSGLAPE

-585 ATAYGQARHTIETL
+585 ATAYGQTRHTIESL
-599 RQEMEAIMRKPV
+599 RKEMEDIMRKPV
-611 VTEEDAAR
+611 VTEQDVAR
-619 YQMLAATYNKIVE
+619 YEKLASTHNKIVE
-632 LQRRGREEAERTAET
+632 LQRRSREEAERTAET
-647 ERRRAEEAAKQEKAR
+647 ERRRAEEAAKQEQAR
-662 ENAAR
+662 QNAAR

-679 IAGNERRLE
+679 IAGDERRLQ

-702 YQRQGLSDAEAR
+702 YQRQGLEDAEAR

-720 LEKQLERMQEKQKE
+720 LEKQLEEAQEKQKQQE
-734 QEEKRQQQQGRGR
+734 QKQQGRSR
-747 QQGTRITDSFA
+747 QQGTRITDSMA

-768 IGGPLISETK
+768 IGGPLVSETK
-778 KQTRLLEGIGNNTKR
+778 KQTRLLEGIGNNTR
-793 PPTVQVS
+793 RGPTIQVS